1 MSKGDS
7 SDSGAPAPLD
17 MAAVKQALSSSSTA
31 VRITQLRTI
40 EDKLAQNSLDSASI
54 TRLLQLLFG
63 TYAFYADRQSRL
75 SVQKCLIALISSG
88 ADSKTIAPLIVAL
101 RKESQKPGIAPTNA
115 FVLVEWCSLFM
126 QHLDASQWDE
136 FATDIILADADA
148 LEKCHQ
154 PVSRK
159 SVTHSATIVTR
170 RGLRKLFSSNE
181 LSEKR
186 LSASVDVLT
195 AKGAQSISRNAVLL
209 GVIAGVSARKDHLR
223 PVLDSLKS
231 RYYDFFTREIIGSR
245 TSVPE
250 HLVLGLGDFFASF
263 ATLEEI
269 SKELIPALE
278 KGLLRAP
285 EVVLGGVVTP
295 LVRCLPENF
304 DLSKI
309 LEQNLLKPLL
319 SNAKSTNAAIRA
331 GSLDAFSALVN
342 KSGDTASLEKVI
354 NEVATP
360 LRSGKLASPDHRILH
375 AQMLQTAPLSK
386 ASAEQVANAVA
397 VIAAKEG
404 NESALAAETSALA
417 KAVSFLLIND
427 AEVSKS
433 VLESITKGLTEKK
446 IPSRKYWLL
455 RGGGILQTLNEAQSV
470 SSAMAGFVD
479 AVIPKLITTFTEV
492 TSNAASAA
500 QSGLIVGA
508 YILTAV
514 STHINRVLPG
524 SAADSSLAKASVTKQ
539 SLSLDPKSSFLLSP
553 RIYSKVSADEDLK
566 WFSRALNSI
575 FQGLGKEADSQV
587 ALAWSEAIIH
597 LVTAQSVPPTV
608 QQETSKTLSSLYI
621 GSPKLVSGFIIAGLW
636 DYLKHSGSPDKEPSS
651 GAHNLIQVV
660 KAICLTPGDIEKS
673 GEAISTED
681 LETQANNLLVLARPE
696 LIPRANWI
704 DLCLRMELD
713 PGNLV
718 KKYQDELVTE
728 IENQTSFSQKVCMTF
743 PRYGNLAN
751 QDRQVDAIKK
761 AAYNAAADLAF
772 VAPETIIPRLLETL
786 GRDLNAEQLHDIGPV
801 EAAIFRT
808 PEGTVFVDVL
818 AKKSQQVLDKNKKDY
833 DILKWEEE
841 LRSQLEKKKGQQK
854 KLTPEENAKVNA
866 QLKKE
871 SLIRQSITEIEARL
885 LRGIGI
891 IRSLATGPPTDAAQW
906 LGTAVSLLIGIMDAG
921 AIMITGDA
929 APLAYITC
937 AEKVTERLGSM
948 RPFVGIAALRLRGV
962 SLAENYQEEAV
973 EDLVTRVLYRFR
985 FASEQRPFD
994 SVSLIYALPLV
1005 LELLRKGGVGDSPD
1019 DADAQLVL
1027 AIEFLSYHTDV
1038 CSDEA
1043 VPRAEL
1049 LSVLITSMQ
1058 AYAQHY
1064 KLLRDCFADM
1074 CRCIAP
1080 NMDRDEMVILAKGAL
1095 VPETRVRSTVLQS
1108 ISAEIDMSELS
1119 YSNEIWIAAHDDEEE
1134 NQDLGR
1140 EIWEESGFEVTP
1152 EVPLQMLPFLE
1163 SKDGQLRRAAAR
1175 SLAEAASLHDESL
1188 PAVLDQ
1194 LKTTYVEL
1202 AKPRVQQLDEFGM
1215 PKKMDLS
1222 DPWEGR
1228 QGIATAFKE
1237 IAPVFKVDQLDP
1249 FFDFLIYAGPL
1260 GDKNDAVRSEM
1271 LDASI
1276 TAIEIHGKDILDE
1289 LMSKFEQTLEQPDK
1303 NSDAADRV
1311 NEAVIIMYGALAR
1324 HLSPGDPKIPIV
1336 IDRLVATLSTP
1347 SETVQYAIAE
1357 CLPPLIRACPDQS
1370 SKYFGQ
1376 IMEQL
1381 LTSKK
1386 YAVQRGSAYGLAG
1399 LVMGRGIAALREY
1412 RVLSTLTDAMEN
1424 KKEAN
1429 QREAALLAYELL
1441 STMLGRVFE
1450 PYVIQIVP
1458 QLLTGFGDANANVR
1472 EACLAAAKSCFA
1484 KLSSYGVKRIMPTLL
1499 DGLEEQQW
1507 RSKKGACD
1515 LLGAMAYLDP
1525 QQLANSLPD
1534 IIPPLTGVLNDS
1546 HKEVRAAANRS
1557 LKRFGEV
1564 INNPE
1569 IKSLVD
1575 IILKA
1580 LSDPT
1585 KYTDEALDSL
1595 IKVQFVH
1602 YLDAPSL
1609 ALVTR
1614 ILQRGLGDRSN
1625 TKRKAAQVIGSLA
1638 HLTEKK
1644 DVVMHLPVLV
1654 AGLKIAIVD
1663 PVPTTRATASRA
1675 LGSLVEK
1682 LGEDTLP
1689 DLIPGLMQTLK
1700 SDTGAGDRL
1709 GSAQALSEVLAGLG
1723 TTRLEE
1729 TLPTILQNVES
1740 SKPAVR
1746 EGFMSLFI
1754 FLPVCFGNSFSNYL
1768 GRIVPPIL
1776 AGLAD
1781 DVESIRETALR
1792 AGRLLVKN
1800 FAARAVD
1807 LLLPELERGLADD
1820 SYRIRL
1826 SSVELVGDLL
1836 FNLTGI
1842 KAGTEAEDIEE
1853 DENIKEAGASLKETL
1868 GEEKRNKILSALY
1881 VCRCDTAGAVRSAA
1895 IAVWKVLV
1903 HSPRTLKELVPTLTQ
1918 LLIRRLG
1925 SSNMEHKVI
1934 ASNALGELIRKAG
1947 DSVLSSL
1954 LPTLEEGL
1962 QTSID
1967 VDAKQ
1972 GICFALREL
1981 ISSASPEALEDHEKT
1996 LISVVRTALTDS
2008 DENVRE
2014 AAAEAFDSL
2023 QQIFGK
2029 RAVDQVLP
2037 FLLNLLRSESDADN
2051 ALQALLT
2058 LLTETTRSNIILPN
2072 LIPTLTTP
2080 PISAFDA
2087 KALASLSKV
2096 AGPAMNRRLPNIIN
2110 SLMDNE
2116 INCDDD
2122 GLREELATSFDTV
2135 IQSIDEYDGLNTV
2148 MNVLLQ
2154 LLKHEDHRR
2163 RAATA
2168 RHLGNFFAAASVDYS
2183 RYNQDIIRSL
2193 LNSFDDR
2200 DADVVKAAWVA
2211 LSAFTKKLRKE
2222 EMESLVVSTR
2232 QTLQRI
2238 GVAGANLRGFE
2249 LPKGINAILPIF
2261 LQGLMNGTADQRVQA
2276 ALGISD
2282 IVDRTSEAS
2291 LKPFVTQITGPLI
2304 RVVSERATEVK
2315 SAILLTLNN
2324 LLDKMP
2330 AALKPFLPQLQ
2341 RTFAKSLAD
2350 PSSETLRTRAAKALG
2365 TLIKYTPRIDPLIA
2379 ELVTGSK
2386 TADPG
2391 VKTAMLKALY
2401 EVISKAG
2408 ANMGEA
2414 SRASVLSLI
2423 DMDTDERDETMTI
2436 TNAKLL
2442 GALIKNVPEEA
2453 AHGLLKNR
2461 VATSHFT
2468 HSSVL
2473 ALNSVLAESPDA
2485 LLQSTLA
2492 DDLPDLLCQGVAN
2505 KNVFVADNCI
2515 LATGKY
2521 LLSDSPKTFETT
2533 KGIFEALASVIQPGN
2548 ATDSRRLALV
2558 VVRTVSRNDME
2569 MVRPHIALLAQ
2580 PIFASVR
2587 DPVIPVKLAAEA
2599 AFVELFNVAD
2609 EESRI
2614 FDKFMAGPGADLP
2627 ANTKRSMGDYFKR
2640 VAMRLGSQA
2649 RERREAEGGQGGLG
2663 LSNDEAEDEKEI
2675 WSVGKVDK
2683 ELQAEKFWPRNP
2695 SHQSSSSN
2703 IHRGPAITTQRQSRC
2718 YWWLT
2723 DDFFLKYRVNLRTQ
2737 KRLASAVIGCGKRK
2751 IWLDPNEQSEISNA
2765 NSRQTI
2771 RKLISDGL
2779 IIRKPVTQHS
2789 RSRARE
2795 LNLARREGRHRGYG
2809 KRKGTADARMPS
2821 QVLWMRRLRVLRR
2834 LLVKYRASGKIDK
2847 HLYHE
2852 LYHSSKGNAFKHKR
2866 ALVEHIHRA
2875 KAEKARETALQ
2886 EEMDAKR
2893 AKNKAARERKQERA
2907 AAKRNALLA
2916 EE

>member
-1 MSKGDS
+1 MSKLDN
-7 SDSGAPAPLD
+7 SDTGTSAD
-17 MAAVKQALSSSSTA
+17 FDIAAAKKALASSSTV
-31 VRITQLRTI
+31 VRIAQLRAI
-40 EDKLAQNSLDSASI
+40 EEKIAQKSLDSSSVP
-54 TRLLQLLFG
+54 RLSQLLFG
-63 TYAFYADRQSRL
+63 TYAFYADRESRL
-75 SVQKCLIALISSG
+75 AVQRCLIALISAG
-88 ADSKTIAPLIVAL
+88 IDSKAIAPLIAAL
-101 RKESQKPGIAPTNA
+101 RKESQKHGIAPTSA

-126 QHLDASQWDE
+126 QHLAGTSLWDE
-136 FATDIILADADA
+136 FATDILLTDADA
-148 LEKCHQ
+148 LERCHQ

-159 SVTHSATIVTR
+159 SVAHSAIIVTR
-170 RGLRKLFSSNE
+170 RGLRKLLSSSDS
-181 LSEKR
+181 SEKR
-186 LSASVDVLT
+186 LTNAVNVLT
-195 AKGAQSISRNAVLL
+195 AKGAQSNPRNAILL
-209 GVIAGVSARKDHLR
+209 GIISGVSARKDHLR
-223 PVLDSLKS
+223 PILDSLRPK
-231 RYYDFFTREIIGSR
+231 YYDFFARELISSR
-245 TSVPE
+245 TAIPE
-250 HLVLGLGDFFASF
+250 HLALGLGDFFASF
-263 ATLEEI
+263 ATLDEI
-269 SKELIPALE
+269 SKELVPALE

-285 EVVLGGVVTP
+285 EVILGGVLTA
-295 LVRCLPENF
+295 LVRSLPNNF
-304 DLSKI
+304 DLSKV
-309 LEQNLLKPLL
+309 LEQKLLKPLL
-319 SNAKSTNAAIRA
+319 SNVKSTNAVIRLGA
-331 GSLDAFSALVN
+331 LDAFRTLVSRCN
-342 KSGDTASLEKVI
+342 DKDSMEKVI
-354 NEVATP
+354 DEIATP
-360 LRSGKLASPDHRILH
+360 LKSGKLASAEHRILH
-375 AQMLQTAPLSK
+375 AQMLEAAPLSK
-386 ASAEQVANAVA
+386 PSAEKVANALC
-397 VIAAKEG
+397 VIAGKEG
-404 NESALAAETSALA
+404 NESALVAETSALA
-417 KAVSFLLIND
+417 KAIAFILDND
-427 AEVSKS
+427 GEIPKA
-433 VLESITKGLTEKK
+433 VLDPITKGLSDKK
-446 IPSRKYWLL
+446 APSRKTWLL
-455 RGGGILQTLNEAQSV
+455 RVGHVLQALIEAKSV
-470 SSAMAGFVD
+470 SPAMSVFVE
-479 AVIPKLITTFTEV
+479 AVVPKIVTTFNEV
-492 TSNAASAA
+492 IANAATAA
-500 QSGLIVGA
+500 QNGLIVGA

-514 STHINRVLPG
+514 TPHVQRLLPG
-524 SAADSSLAKASVTKQ
+524 STADSVLSKAAVAKH
-539 SLSLDPKSSFLLSP
+539 SLSLDPKPSFLLNH
-553 RIYSKVSADEDLK
+553 RIYSKVTAEEDIR
-566 WFSRALNSI
+566 WFARALISV
-575 FQGLGKEADSQV
+575 FQGLEQDVDNQV
-587 ALAWSEAIIH
+587 ALAWSESIIH
-597 LVTAQSVPPTV
+597 LITAHGLSPTT
-608 QQETSKTLSSLYI
+608 QQETSKALADLYAR
-621 GSPKLVSGFIIAGLW
+621 SPKRVSSFVINGLW
-636 DYLKHSGSPDKEPSS
+636 DHLEHSSS
-651 GAHNLIQVV
+651 RDRDQTSNAHNLIQVV
-660 KAICLTPGDIEKS
+660 RSICLTPKDVENS
-673 GEAISTED
+673 GQSIPKEQLED
-681 LETQANNLLVLARPE
+681 QANSLLVLARPE

-704 DLCLRMELD
+704 ELCLRMDLD
-713 PGNLV
+713 PGDLV
-718 KKYQDELVTE
+718 RKYQNDLLEEV
-728 IENQTSFSQKVCMTF
+728 ENKTSFNQKSSI
-743 PRYGNLAN
+743 
-751 QDRQVDAIKK
+751 IKK

-772 VAPETIIPRLLETL
+772 VASETIIPRILEVIS
-786 GRDLNAEQLHDIGPV
+786 RDLAVEQLQDVGPV

-808 PEGTVFVDVL
+808 PEGTCFVDVL
-818 AKKSQQVLDKNKKDY
+818 AKKSQQVVDKNKKDY

-841 LRSQLEKKKGQQK
+841 LRSQLEKKKGQQR
-854 KLTPEENAKVNA
+854 KLTADETAKVNA

-871 SLIRQSITEIEARL
+871 SQIRQSIREVEARL

-891 IRSLATGPPTDAAQW
+891 IRSLASGPPTDATQW
-906 LGTAVSLLIGIMDAG
+906 LGPAVSLLIGVMDAG
-921 AIMITGDA
+921 ANLITGDA
-929 APLAYITC
+929 APKAYITC
-937 AEKVTERLGSM
+937 SEKVAERLGSM
-948 RPFVGIAALRLRGV
+948 RPFVGVAALRLLGV
-962 SLAENYQEEAV
+962 SLEENYQQEPL
-973 EDLVTRVLYRFR
+973 EDLVTRVLYRLR
-985 FASEQRPFD
+985 FAGEQRPFD

-1005 LELLRKGGVGDSPD
+1005 LDVLRKGGFGSTAD
-1019 DADAQLVL
+1019 DGDAQLVL
-1027 AIEFLSYHTDV
+1027 AIEFLSFHTDV

-1043 VPRAEL
+1043 VPRAGL
-1049 LSVLITSMQ
+1049 LSVLISSMQ
-1058 AYAQHY
+1058 SYTQHY
-1064 KLLRDCFADM
+1064 KLIKDCFADM

-1080 NMDRDEMVILAKGAL
+1080 NMNREEMIVLAKGAL
-1095 VPETRVRSTVLQS
+1095 VPQTRVRSSVLQS
-1108 ISAEIDMSELS
+1108 ISADVDMSELG
-1119 YSNEIWIAAHDDEEE
+1119 YSDEIWLASHDDEEE

-1140 EIWEESGFEVTP
+1140 EIWEESGFEVTFD
-1152 EVPLQMLPFLE
+1152 VPLKMLPFIE
-1163 SKDGQLRRAAAR
+1163 SKDAQLRRAAAR
-1175 SLAEAASLHDESL
+1175 SLSEAASLHVDSL
-1188 PAVLDQ
+1188 DAVLEQ
-1194 LKTTYVEL
+1194 LKSTYVEL

-1222 DPWEGR
+1222 DPWEAR
-1228 QGIATAFKE
+1228 HGIATSFKE
-1237 IAPVFKVDQLDP
+1237 LAPIIKTGQLDA
-1249 FFDFLIYAGPL
+1249 FFDFLIDAGPL
-1260 GDKNDAVRSEM
+1260 GDKNGAVRSEM

-1276 TAIEIHGKDILDE
+1276 RAIEIHGKGILDQ
-1289 LMSKFEQTLEQPDK
+1289 LMEKFEQTLEQPDK

-1324 HLSPGDPKIPIV
+1324 HLSPGDPKIPVV

-1376 IMEQL
+1376 VMEQL
-1381 LTSKK
+1381 LSSKK
-1386 YAVQRGSAYGLAG
+1386 YAVQRGCAYGLAG
-1399 LVMGRGIAALREY
+1399 LVMGKGISALREY
-1412 RVLSTLTDAMEN
+1412 RILSTLTDAMEN
-1424 KKEAN
+1424 KKESN

-1441 STMLGRVFE
+1441 SAMLGRLFE
-1450 PYVIQIVP
+1450 PYVIQVVP
-1458 QLLTGFGDANANVR
+1458 QLLTGFGDSNANVR
-1472 EACLAAAKSCFA
+1472 DACLAAAKSCFG
-1484 KLSSYGVKRIMPTLL
+1484 KLSSYGVKQIMPTLL
-1499 DGLEEQQW
+1499 EGLEEQQW

-1569 IKSLVD
+1569 IKTLVD

-1654 AGLKIAIVD
+1654 AGLKVAVVD

-1740 SKPAVR
+1740 AKPAVR

-1754 FLPVCFGNSFSNYL
+1754 FLPVCFGNSFANYL
-1768 GRIVPPIL
+1768 GRIIPPIL

-1800 FAARAVD
+1800 FAVRAVD

-1842 KAGTEAEDIEE
+1842 KAGTEPGDED
-1853 DENIKEAGASLKETL
+1853 DENIKEAGASLKEAL

-1895 IAVWKVLV
+1895 ITVWKVLV

-1918 LLIRRLG
+1918 LLIKRLG

-1947 DSVLSSL
+1947 DGVLASL

-1962 QTSID
+1962 QTSTD

-1972 GICFALREL
+1972 GICLALKEL

-2008 DENVRE
+2008 DEDVRE
-2014 AAAEAFDSL
+2014 AAADAFDSL

-2037 FLLNLLRSESDADN
+2037 FLLNLLRSEDEADN
-2051 ALQALLT
+2051 ALSALLT

-2096 AGPAMNRRLPNIIN
+2096 AGPAMNRRLPSIIN

-2116 INCDDD
+2116 INCKED
-2122 GLREELATSFDTV
+2122 GLREELETSFDTV

-2168 RHLGNFFAAASVDYS
+2168 RHLGNFFSAASVDYS

-2193 LNSFDDR
+2193 LNSFDDG
-2200 DADVVKAAWVA
+2200 DLDVVKAAWVA
-2211 LSAFTKKLRKE
+2211 LTGFTKRLRKE
-2222 EMESLVVSTR
+2222 EMESLVISTR
-2232 QTLQRI
+2232 QSLQRV

-2261 LQGLMNGTADQRVQA
+2261 LQGLMNGTAEQRVQA

-2282 IVDRTSEAS
+2282 IVDRTSEAA

-2324 LLDKMP
+2324 LLEKMP
-2330 AALKPFLPQLQ
+2330 TALKPFLPQLQ

-2350 PSSETLRTRAAKALG
+2350 TSSEVLRTRAAKALG

-2408 ANMGEA
+2408 ANMGEV
-2414 SRASVLSLI
+2414 SRTAVLSLI
-2423 DMDTDERDETMTI
+2423 DMDTDERDDAMTI

-2453 AHGLLKNR
+2453 ALGLLKNR
-2461 VATSHFT
+2461 VVTTQFS

-2473 ALNSVLAESPDA
+2473 ALNAVLVESPDA
-2485 LLQSTLA
+2485 LLQGPLV
-2492 DDLPDLLCQGVAN
+2492 DDLPELLCQGITN
-2505 KNVFVADNCI
+2505 KNVFIADSCI

-2533 KGIFEALASVIQPGN
+2533 KGIFEALASIIEPGN
-2548 ATDSRRLALV
+2548 ANDSRRLVLV
-2558 VVRTVSRNDME
+2558 ILRTLSRNDME
-2569 MVRPHIALLAQ
+2569 MVRPHVALLAQ

-2599 AFVELFNVAD
+2599 AFVELFSVAD

-2614 FDKFMAGPGADLP
+2614 FDKFMAGPGGDLP

-2663 LSNDEAEDEKEI
+2663 LSNDEVEDEKEI
-2675 WSVGKVDK
+2675 WSVGKVDVGSDTF
-2683 ELQAEKFWPRNP
+2683 A
-2695 SHQSSSSN
+2695 
-2703 IHRGPAITTQRQSRC
+2703 
-2718 YWWLT
+2718 
-2723 DDFFLKYRVNLRTQ
+2723 VNLRTQ
-2737 KRLASAVIGCGKRK
+2737 KRLASSVIGCGKRK
-2751 IWLDPNEQSEISNA
+2751 IWLDPNEQNEISNA

-2771 RKLISDGL
+2771 RKLVADGL

-2795 LNLARREGRHRGYG
+2795 LNLSRREGRHRGYG

-2852 LYHSSKGNAFKHKR
+2852 LYHSSKGNTFKHKR

-2875 KAEKARETALQ
+2875 KAEKAREKALQ

-2893 AKNKAARERKQERA
+2893 AKNKAARERKQERV

>member
-1 MSKGDS
+1 MSKGDL

-31 VRITQLRTI
+31 VRITQLRTV
-40 EDKLAQNSLDSASI
+40 EDKLAQKSLDSASI

-75 SVQKCLIALISSG
+75 SVQKCLITLISSG
-88 ADSKTIAPLIVAL
+88 ADSKTIAPLITAL

-126 QHLDASQWDE
+126 QHLDASQWDQ

-159 SVTHSATIVTR
+159 SVTHSAIIVTR

-223 PVLDSLKS
+223 PILESLKS

-285 EVVLGGVVTP
+285 EVILGGVVTP

-360 LRSGKLASPDHRILH
+360 LKSGKLASPDHRVLH

-417 KAVSFLLIND
+417 KAVSFLLTND
-427 AEVSKS
+427 AEVPKS
-433 VLESITKGLTEKK
+433 VLESVTKGLTEKK

-455 RGGGILQTLNEAQSV
+455 RVGGILQTLNEAQSV
-470 SSAMAGFVD
+470 SSAMAAFVD
-479 AVIPKLITTFTEV
+479 AVIPKLITNFTEV

-500 QSGLIVGA
+500 QNGLIVGA

-553 RIYSKVSADEDLK
+553 RIYSKVTADEDLN

-575 FQGLGKEADSQV
+575 FQGLDTEADDQV

-597 LVTAQSVPPTV
+597 LVTAQSVPATV
-608 QQETSKTLSSLYI
+608 QQETSKTLSSLYVR
-621 GSPKLVSGFIIAGLW
+621 SPKLVSGFIIAGLW
-636 DYLKHSGSPDKEPSS
+636 DHLRHSGSPDKEPSS

-660 KAICLTPGDIEKS
+660 KAICLTPSDIEKS
-673 GEAISTED
+673 GETIRTED
-681 LETQANNLLVLARPE
+681 LEAQANNLLVLARPE

-718 KKYQDELVTE
+718 KKYQDELVAE
-728 IENQTSFSQKVCMTF
+728 IENQTSFSQKVFMTF
-743 PRYGNLAN
+743 PGHKNLAN
-751 QDRQVDAIKK
+751 QYRQVDAIKK

-786 GRDLNAEQLHDIGPV
+786 SRDLNAEQLHDIGPV

-854 KLTPEENAKVNA
+854 KLTPEENGKVNA

-921 AIMITGDA
+921 ATMITGDA

-948 RPFVGIAALRLRGV
+948 RPFVGVAALRLRGV

-973 EDLVTRVLYRFR
+973 EDLVTRVLYRLR
-985 FASEQRPFD
+985 FAGEQRPFD

-1005 LELLRKGGVGDSPD
+1005 LELLRKGGVGESPD

-1080 NMDRDEMVILAKGAL
+1080 NMDCNEMVILAKGAL

-1108 ISAEIDMSELS
+1108 ISAEIDMSELG

-1152 EVPLQMLPFLE
+1152 EVPLKMLPFLE

-1194 LKTTYVEL
+1194 LKATYVEL

-1249 FFDFLIYAGPL
+1249 LFDFLVDAGPL
-1260 GDKNDAVRSEM
+1260 GDKNDAVRGEM

-1276 TAIEIHGKDILDE
+1276 TAIEIHGKGILDE

-1962 QTSID
+1962 QTSTD

-2080 PISAFDA
+2080 PISGFDA

-2122 GLREELATSFDTV
+2122 GLREDLATSFDTV

-2163 RAATA
+2163 RASTA

-2200 DADVVKAAWVA
+2200 DADVAKAAWVA

-2238 GVAGANLRGFE
+2238 SVAGANLRGFE

-2485 LLQSTLA
+2485 LLQSPLA
-2492 DDLPDLLCQGVAN
+2492 DDLPDLLCQGVTN

-2627 ANTKRSMGDYFKR
+2627 ANTKRSIRDYFKR

-2675 WSVGKVDK
+2675 WSVGKVDV
-2683 ELQAEKFWPRNP
+2683 
-2695 SHQSSSSN
+2695 
-2703 IHRGPAITTQRQSRC
+2703 G
-2718 YWWLT
+2718 
-2723 DDFFLKYRVNLRTQ
+2723 
-2737 KRLASAVIGCGKRK
+2737 
-2751 IWLDPNEQSEISNA
+2751 SE
-2765 NSRQTI
+2765 
-2771 RKLISDGL
+2771 
-2779 IIRKPVTQHS
+2779 
-2789 RSRARE
+2789 
-2795 LNLARREGRHRGYG
+2795 
-2809 KRKGTADARMPS
+2809 
-2821 QVLWMRRLRVLRR
+2821 
-2834 LLVKYRASGKIDK
+2834 
-2847 HLYHE
+2847 
-2852 LYHSSKGNAFKHKR
+2852 AFS
-2866 ALVEHIHRA
+2866 
-2875 KAEKARETALQ
+2875 
-2886 EEMDAKR
+2886 
-2893 AKNKAARERKQERA
+2893 
-2907 AAKRNALLA
+2907 
-2916 EE
+2916 

>member
-7 SDSGAPAPLD
+7 SDSGASAELD
-17 MAAVKQALSSSSTA
+17 ITAVKQALASSSTA
-31 VRITQLRTI
+31 TRITHLRSI
-40 EDKLAQNSLDSASI
+40 EEKLTQKSLDSASI
-54 TRLLQLLFG
+54 ARILQLLFG
-63 TYAFYADRQSRL
+63 TYAFYSDRQSRL
-75 SVQKCLIALISSG
+75 SVQKCLVALISAG
-88 ADSKTIAPLIVAL
+88 VESKTIAPLVAAL
-101 RKESQKPGIAPTNA
+101 RKESQKQGIAPTNA
-115 FVLVEWCSLFM
+115 FVIVEWCSLFM
-126 QHLDASQWDE
+126 QHLDAESWDQ
-136 FATDIILADADA
+136 FASDIVLTDADA

-154 PVSRK
+154 QVSRK
-159 SVTHSATIVTR
+159 SVAHSAIIVTR
-170 RGLRKLFSSNE
+170 RGLRKLLSSPE
-181 LSEKR
+181 SSEKR
-186 LSASVDVLT
+186 LSTIVDVLAT
-195 AKGAQSISRNAVLL
+195 KGTQSTPRNAVLL
-209 GVIAGVSARKDHLR
+209 GVVAGVSARKDHLR
-223 PVLDSLKS
+223 PVLDSLKPK
-231 RYYDFFTREIIGSR
+231 YYEFFTKEITGSR

-269 SKELIPALE
+269 SKELIPTLE

-285 EVVLGGVVTP
+285 EVILGGVVTP
-295 LVRCLPENF
+295 LARSLPDSF
-304 DLSKI
+304 DLSQV

-319 SNAKSTNAAIRA
+319 SNAKSTNPIIRA
-331 GSLDAFSALVN
+331 CALDAFRALVSKCN
-342 KSGDTASLEKVI
+342 NAASLEKVV
-354 NEVATP
+354 NEIATP
-360 LRSGKLASPDHRILH
+360 LKSGKLASPDHRILH
-375 AQMLQTAPLSK
+375 AQMLEVAPLSMS
-386 ASAEQVANAVA
+386 SAEQVASAA
-397 VIAAKEG
+397 SLIAAKEG
-404 NESALAAETSALA
+404 NEGALAAETLALA
-417 KAVSFLLIND
+417 KALTFLLTHD
-427 AEVSKS
+427 GEVPKAVLDS
-433 VLESITKGLTEKK
+433 VNKGLAEKK

-455 RGGGILQTLNEAQSV
+455 RVGVILQSLANAESV
-470 SSAMAGFVD
+470 SAGMAAFVEAVVPKISA
-479 AVIPKLITTFTEV
+479 TFTEV
-492 TSNAASAA
+492 TTNAATAA

-514 STHINRVLPG
+514 SPHIQRLLPG
-524 SAADSSLAKASVTKQ
+524 SAADSSLTKASVTKQ
-539 SLSLDPKSSFLLSP
+539 SLSLDPKSSFLLSH
-553 RIYSKVSADEDLK
+553 RIYSKITIDEDLR
-566 WFSRALNSI
+566 WFSRALTSVFHNME
-575 FQGLGKEADSQV
+575 QHTDNQV
-587 ALAWSEAIIH
+587 ALAWSEAIIY
-597 LVTAQSVPPTV
+597 LISNQIVPVGV
-608 QQETSKTLSSLYI
+608 QQETSKTLSELYLHN
-621 GSPKLVSGFIIAGLW
+621 PKLVSSFIIDGLW
-636 DYLKHSGSPDKEPSS
+636 DHLKHSESHNKGLSS
-651 GAHNLIQVV
+651 DAHNLIQVV
-660 KAICLTPGDIEKS
+660 KSICLTPNDVEKS
-673 GEAISTED
+673 GKTITKED
-681 LETQANNLLVLARPE
+681 LETQANSLLVLARQE

-713 PGNLV
+713 PGELV
-718 KKYQDELVTE
+718 RKYQDQLVAE
-728 IENQTSFSQKVCMTF
+728 IEDKTAFDQKVDT
-743 PRYGNLAN
+743 
-751 QDRQVDAIKK
+751 IKK

-786 GRDLNAEQLHDIGPV
+786 CRDLDASQLQDIGPV

-808 PEGTVFVDVL
+808 PEGTAFVDVL
-818 AKKSQQVLDKNKKDY
+818 AKKSQQGLDKNKKDY

-841 LRSQLEKKKGQQK
+841 LKSQLEKKKGQQK

-871 SLIRQSITEIEARL
+871 SQIRQSITEIEARL

-891 IRSLATGPPTDAAQW
+891 IQSLATGPPTDATQW

-921 AIMITGDA
+921 ATLVTGDV

-937 AEKVTERLGSM
+937 AEKVTERLGPM
-948 RPFVGIAALRLRGV
+948 RPFVGVAALRLRGV

-973 EDLVTRVLYRFR
+973 EDLITRVLYRLR
-985 FASEQRPFD
+985 FAGEQRPFD

-1005 LELLRKGGVGDSPD
+1005 LDLLRKGGVGSSAD

-1049 LSVLITSMQ
+1049 LSVLISSMQ

-1064 KLLRDCFADM
+1064 KLLKDCFADM

-1080 NMDRDEMVILAKGAL
+1080 NMGREEMLVLAKGAL

-1108 ISAEIDMSELS
+1108 ISADIDMSELG
-1119 YSNEIWIAAHDDEEE
+1119 YSDEIWIAAHDDEEE
-1134 NQDLGR
+1134 NQNLGQ
-1140 EIWEESGFEVTP
+1140 EIWEESGFEVTG
-1152 EVPLQMLPFLE
+1152 EVPLKMLPFLE
-1163 SKDGQLRRAAAR
+1163 SKDGQLRRSAAR
-1175 SLAEAASLHDESL
+1175 SLAEAAGLHNDSVD
-1188 PAVLDQ
+1188 AVLDQ
-1194 LKTTYVEL
+1194 LKSTYTEL
-1202 AKPRVQQLDEFGM
+1202 AKPRVQLLDEFGM

-1237 IAPVFKVDQLDP
+1237 LSSVLKIEQLVP
-1249 FFDFLIYAGPL
+1249 LFDFLIVAGPL
-1260 GDKNDAVRSEM
+1260 GDKNGAVRSEM

-1276 TAIEIHGKDILDE
+1276 KAIEIHGNAILDQ

-1303 NSDAADRV
+1303 NSDASDRV

-1324 HLSPGDPKIPIV
+1324 HLSPGDPKIPTV

-1370 SKYFGQ
+1370 SKYFSQ

-1381 LTSKK
+1381 LSSKK

-1399 LVMGRGIAALREY
+1399 LVMGQGIVALREY
-1412 RVLSTLTDAMEN
+1412 RILSTLTDAMEN

-1450 PYVIQIVP
+1450 PYVIQVVP

-1472 EACLAAAKSCFA
+1472 DACLAAAKACFA
-1484 KLSSYGVKRIMPTLL
+1484 RLSSYGVKKIMPTLL
-1499 DGLEEQQW
+1499 NGLEEQQW

-1546 HKEVRAAANRS
+1546 HKEVRSAANRS

-1602 YLDAPSL
+1602 FLDAPSL

-1644 DVVMHLPVLV
+1644 DIIMHLPVLV
-1654 AGLKIAIVD
+1654 AGLKTAVVD

-1740 SKPAVR
+1740 SKAAVR

-1768 GRIVPPIL
+1768 GRIIPPIL

-1781 DVESIRETALR
+1781 DIESIRETALR

-1842 KAGTEAEDIEE
+1842 KAGTEAEDIE
-1853 DENIKEAGASLKETL
+1853 DDDNIKEAGASLKETL

-1947 DSVLSSL
+1947 DGVLSSL

-1962 QTSID
+1962 QTSTD

-1972 GICFALREL
+1972 GICLALREL

-2008 DENVRE
+2008 DDDVRE

-2037 FLLNLLRSESDADN
+2037 FLLNLLRSEDEADN

-2058 LLTETTRSNIILPN
+2058 LLTEATRSNIILPN

-2116 INCDDD
+2116 INCKEDS
-2122 GLREELATSFDTV
+2122 LREELATSFDTV

-2163 RAATA
+2163 RSATA
-2168 RHLGNFFAAASVDYS
+2168 HHLSNFFAASSVDYS

-2200 DADVVKAAWVA
+2200 DEDVVKAAWAA

-2222 EMESLVVSTR
+2222 EMESLVISTR
-2232 QTLQRI
+2232 QTLQRV

-2249 LPKGINAILPIF
+2249 LPKGINAVLPIF

-2330 AALKPFLPQLQ
+2330 TALKPFLPQLQ

-2442 GALIKNVPEEA
+2442 GALIKNVSDEA
-2453 AHGLLKNR
+2453 AQGLLKNR
-2461 VATSHFT
+2461 VATLHFT

-2485 LLQSTLA
+2485 LLQGSLA
-2492 DDLPDLLCQGVAN
+2492 DDLPDLLCQGITN
-2505 KNVFVADNCI
+2505 KSVFVADNCI
-2515 LATGKY
+2515 IATGKY

-2558 VVRTVSRNDME
+2558 VVRTVCRKDME
-2569 MVRPHIALLAQ
+2569 MVRPHVALLGQ

-2609 EESRI
+2609 EENRV
-2614 FDKFMAGPGADLP
+2614 FDKFMAGPGMDLP

-2675 WSVGKVDK
+2675 WSVGKVDVAHVNPQTPK
-2683 ELQAEKFWPRNP
+2683 EGGATQRNSSLANP
-2695 SHQSSSSN
+2695 SQSSSN
-2703 IHRGPAITTQRQSRC
+2703 IHRGPAITTNDNQDRGLVANRC
-2718 YWWLT
+2718 S
-2723 DDFFLKYRVNLRTQ
+2723 KHRVNLRTQ
-2737 KRLASAVIGCGKRK
+2737 KRLASAVIGCGQRK

-2779 IIRKPVTQHS
+2779 IIRKPTTQHS

-2907 AAKRNALLA
+2907 VAKRNALLA

>member
-1 MSKGDS
+1 MSKGES

-40 EDKLAQNSLDSASI
+40 EDKLAQKSLDSASI

-75 SVQKCLIALISSG
+75 SVQKCLIALVSSG
-88 ADSKTIAPLIVAL
+88 ADSKTIAPLIIAL

-136 FATDIILADADA
+136 FAADIILADADA

-159 SVTHSATIVTR
+159 SVTHSAIIVTR

-285 EVVLGGVVTP
+285 EVILGGVVTP

-360 LRSGKLASPDHRILH
+360 LKSGKLSSPDHRILH

-417 KAVSFLLIND
+417 KAISFLLTND

-433 VLESITKGLTEKK
+433 VLESVTKGLTEKK

-455 RGGGILQTLNEAQSV
+455 RVGGILQTLNEAQSV
-470 SSAMAGFVD
+470 SSAMAGFMD

-524 SAADSSLAKASVTKQ
+524 SSADLSLAKASVTKQ

-566 WFSRALNSI
+566 WFSRSLDSI
-575 FQGLGKEADSQV
+575 FQGLDKEADGQV

-597 LVTAQSVPPTV
+597 LVTAQSVPATV

-621 GSPKLVSGFIIAGLW
+621 RSPKLVSGFIIAGLW

-660 KAICLTPGDIEKS
+660 KAICLTPSDIEKS
-673 GEAISTED
+673 GETISTED

-728 IENQTSFSQKVCMTF
+728 IENQTSFSQKVCMAF
-743 PRYGNLAN
+743 QRYGNPAN
-751 QDRQVDAIKK
+751 QYRQVDAIKK

-786 GRDLNAEQLHDIGPV
+786 SRDLNAEQLHDIGPV

-921 AIMITGDA
+921 ATMITGDA

-973 EDLVTRVLYRFR
+973 EDLVTRVLYRLR

-1095 VPETRVRSTVLQS
+1095 MPETRVRSTVLQS
-1108 ISAEIDMSELS
+1108 ISAEIDMSELG

-1194 LKTTYVEL
+1194 LKATYVEL

-1249 FFDFLIYAGPL
+1249 FFDFLIDAGPL

-1276 TAIEIHGKDILDE
+1276 TTIEIHGKGILDE

-1303 NSDAADRV
+1303 NSDTADRV

-1381 LTSKK
+1381 LTSKN

-1399 LVMGRGIAALREY
+1399 LVMGRGIATLREY

-1962 QTSID
+1962 QTSTD

-2154 LLKHEDHRR
+2154 LLKHDDHRR

-2168 RHLGNFFAAASVDYS
+2168 RHLGHFFAAASVDYS

-2408 ANMGEA
+2408 ANMGES

-2492 DDLPDLLCQGVAN
+2492 DDLPDLLCQGVTN

-2569 MVRPHIALLAQ
+2569 MARPHIALLAQ

-2675 WSVGKVDK
+2675 WSVGKVDV
-2683 ELQAEKFWPRNP
+2683 
-2695 SHQSSSSN
+2695 
-2703 IHRGPAITTQRQSRC
+2703 G
-2718 YWWLT
+2718 
-2723 DDFFLKYRVNLRTQ
+2723 
-2737 KRLASAVIGCGKRK
+2737 
-2751 IWLDPNEQSEISNA
+2751 
-2765 NSRQTI
+2765 
-2771 RKLISDGL
+2771 SD
-2779 IIRKPVTQHS
+2779 
-2789 RSRARE
+2789 
-2795 LNLARREGRHRGYG
+2795 
-2809 KRKGTADARMPS
+2809 
-2821 QVLWMRRLRVLRR
+2821 
-2834 LLVKYRASGKIDK
+2834 
-2847 HLYHE
+2847 
-2852 LYHSSKGNAFKHKR
+2852 AFS
-2866 ALVEHIHRA
+2866 
-2875 KAEKARETALQ
+2875 
-2886 EEMDAKR
+2886 
-2893 AKNKAARERKQERA
+2893 
-2907 AAKRNALLA
+2907 
-2916 EE
+2916 

>member
-1 MSKGDS
+1 MSKGDL

-31 VRITQLRTI
+31 VRITQLRTV
-40 EDKLAQNSLDSASI
+40 EDKLAQKSLDSASI

-75 SVQKCLIALISSG
+75 SVQKCLITLISSG
-88 ADSKTIAPLIVAL
+88 ADSKTIAPLITAL

-126 QHLDASQWDE
+126 QHLDASQWDQ

-159 SVTHSATIVTR
+159 SVTHSAIIVTR

-223 PVLDSLKS
+223 PILESLKS

-285 EVVLGGVVTP
+285 EVILGGVVTP

-360 LRSGKLASPDHRILH
+360 LKSGKLASPDHRVLH

-417 KAVSFLLIND
+417 KAVSFLLTND
-427 AEVSKS
+427 AEVPKS
-433 VLESITKGLTEKK
+433 VLESVTKGLTEKK

-455 RGGGILQTLNEAQSV
+455 RVGGILQTLNEAQSV
-470 SSAMAGFVD
+470 SSAMAAFVD
-479 AVIPKLITTFTEV
+479 AVIPKLITNFTEV

-500 QSGLIVGA
+500 QNGLIVGA

-553 RIYSKVSADEDLK
+553 RIYSKVTADEDLN

-575 FQGLGKEADSQV
+575 FQGLDTEADDQV

-597 LVTAQSVPPTV
+597 LVTAQSVPATV
-608 QQETSKTLSSLYI
+608 QQETSKTLSSLYVR
-621 GSPKLVSGFIIAGLW
+621 SPKLVSGFIIAGLW
-636 DYLKHSGSPDKEPSS
+636 DHLRHSGSPDKEPSS

-660 KAICLTPGDIEKS
+660 KAICLTPSDIEKS
-673 GEAISTED
+673 GETIRTED
-681 LETQANNLLVLARPE
+681 LEAQANNLLVLARPE

-718 KKYQDELVTE
+718 KKYQDELVAE
-728 IENQTSFSQKVCMTF
+728 IENQTSFSQKVFMTF
-743 PRYGNLAN
+743 PGHKNLAN
-751 QDRQVDAIKK
+751 QYRQVDAIKK

-786 GRDLNAEQLHDIGPV
+786 SRDLNAEQLHDIGPV

-854 KLTPEENAKVNA
+854 KLTPEENGKVNA

-921 AIMITGDA
+921 ATMITGDA

-948 RPFVGIAALRLRGV
+948 RPFVGVAALRLRGV

-973 EDLVTRVLYRFR
+973 EDLVTRVLYRLR
-985 FASEQRPFD
+985 FAGEQRPFD

-1005 LELLRKGGVGDSPD
+1005 LELLRKGGVGESPD

-1080 NMDRDEMVILAKGAL
+1080 NMDCNEMVILAKGAL

-1108 ISAEIDMSELS
+1108 ISAEIDMSELG

-1152 EVPLQMLPFLE
+1152 EVPLKMLPFLE

-1194 LKTTYVEL
+1194 LKATYVEL

-1249 FFDFLIYAGPL
+1249 LFDFLVDAGPL
-1260 GDKNDAVRSEM
+1260 GDKNDAVRGEM

-1276 TAIEIHGKDILDE
+1276 TAIEIHGKGILDE

-1962 QTSID
+1962 QTSTD

-2080 PISAFDA
+2080 PISGFDA

-2122 GLREELATSFDTV
+2122 GLREDLATSFDTV

-2163 RAATA
+2163 RASTA

-2200 DADVVKAAWVA
+2200 DADVAKAAWVA

-2238 GVAGANLRGFE
+2238 SVAGANLRGFE

-2485 LLQSTLA
+2485 LLQSPLA
-2492 DDLPDLLCQGVAN
+2492 DDLPDLLCQGVTN

-2627 ANTKRSMGDYFKR
+2627 ANTKRSIRDYFKR

-2675 WSVGKVDK
+2675 WSVGKVDRK
-2683 ELQAEKFWPRNP
+2683 PTERVASREILASQPLSPVFIIQHP
-2695 SHQSSSSN
+2695 SRTGH
-2703 IHRGPAITTQRQSRC
+2703 HHPTTI
-2718 YWWLT
+2718 
-2723 DDFFLKYRVNLRTQ
+2723 KMVNLRTQ

-2875 KAEKARETALQ
+2875 KAEKARENALQ

-2907 AAKRNALLA
+2907 VAKRNALLA

>member
-1 MSKGDS
+1 MSKGDL

-31 VRITQLRTI
+31 VRITQLRTV
-40 EDKLAQNSLDSASI
+40 EDKLAQKSLDSASI

-75 SVQKCLIALISSG
+75 SVQKCLITLISSG
-88 ADSKTIAPLIVAL
+88 ADSKTIAPLITAL

-126 QHLDASQWDE
+126 QHLDASQWDQ

-159 SVTHSATIVTR
+159 SVTHSAIIVTR

-223 PVLDSLKS
+223 PILESLKS

-285 EVVLGGVVTP
+285 EVILGGVVTP

-331 GSLDAFSALVN
+331 GSLDAFSVLVN

-360 LRSGKLASPDHRILH
+360 LKSGKLASPDHRVLH

-417 KAVSFLLIND
+417 KAVSFLLTND
-427 AEVSKS
+427 AEVPKS
-433 VLESITKGLTEKK
+433 VLESVTKGLTEKK

-455 RGGGILQTLNEAQSV
+455 RVGGILQTLNEAQSV
-470 SSAMAGFVD
+470 SSAMAAFVD
-479 AVIPKLITTFTEV
+479 AVVPKLITNFTEV

-500 QSGLIVGA
+500 QNGLIVGA

-553 RIYSKVSADEDLK
+553 RIYSKVTADEDLN

-575 FQGLGKEADSQV
+575 FQGLDTEADDQV

-597 LVTAQSVPPTV
+597 LVTAQSVPATV
-608 QQETSKTLSSLYI
+608 QQETSKTLSSLYVR
-621 GSPKLVSGFIIAGLW
+621 SPKLVSGFIIAGLW
-636 DYLKHSGSPDKEPSS
+636 DHLRHSGSPDKEPSS

-660 KAICLTPGDIEKS
+660 KAICLTPSDIEKS
-673 GEAISTED
+673 GETIRTED
-681 LETQANNLLVLARPE
+681 LEAQANNLLVLARPE

-718 KKYQDELVTE
+718 KKYQDELVAE
-728 IENQTSFSQKVCMTF
+728 IENQTSFSQKVFMTF
-743 PRYGNLAN
+743 PGHKNLAN
-751 QDRQVDAIKK
+751 QYRQVDAIKK

-786 GRDLNAEQLHDIGPV
+786 SRDLNAEQLHDIGPV

-854 KLTPEENAKVNA
+854 KLTPEENGKVNA

-921 AIMITGDA
+921 ATMITGDA

-948 RPFVGIAALRLRGV
+948 RPFVGVAALRLRGV

-973 EDLVTRVLYRFR
+973 EDLVTRVLYRLR
-985 FASEQRPFD
+985 FAGEQRPFD

-1005 LELLRKGGVGDSPD
+1005 LELLRKGGVGESPD

-1080 NMDRDEMVILAKGAL
+1080 NMDCNEMVILAKGAL

-1108 ISAEIDMSELS
+1108 ISAEIDMSELG

-1152 EVPLQMLPFLE
+1152 EVPLKMLPFLE

-1194 LKTTYVEL
+1194 LKATYVEL

-1249 FFDFLIYAGPL
+1249 LFDFLVDAGPL
-1260 GDKNDAVRSEM
+1260 GDKNDAVRGEM

-1276 TAIEIHGKDILDE
+1276 TAIEIHGKGILDE

-1729 TLPTILQNVES
+1729 TLPTILQNIES

-1792 AGRLLVKN
+1792 AGHLLVKN

-1853 DENIKEAGASLKETL
+1853 DENIKEAGASLKETF

-1962 QTSID
+1962 QTSTD

-2080 PISAFDA
+2080 PISGFDA

-2122 GLREELATSFDTV
+2122 GLREDLATSFDTV

-2163 RAATA
+2163 RASTA

-2200 DADVVKAAWVA
+2200 DADVAKAAWVA

-2238 GVAGANLRGFE
+2238 SVAGANLRGFE

-2485 LLQSTLA
+2485 LLQSPLA
-2492 DDLPDLLCQGVAN
+2492 DDLPDLLCQGVTN

-2627 ANTKRSMGDYFKR
+2627 ANTKRSIRDYFKR

-2675 WSVGKVDK
+2675 WSVGKVDV
-2683 ELQAEKFWPRNP
+2683 
-2695 SHQSSSSN
+2695 
-2703 IHRGPAITTQRQSRC
+2703 G
-2718 YWWLT
+2718 
-2723 DDFFLKYRVNLRTQ
+2723 
-2737 KRLASAVIGCGKRK
+2737 
-2751 IWLDPNEQSEISNA
+2751 SE
-2765 NSRQTI
+2765 
-2771 RKLISDGL
+2771 
-2779 IIRKPVTQHS
+2779 
-2789 RSRARE
+2789 
-2795 LNLARREGRHRGYG
+2795 
-2809 KRKGTADARMPS
+2809 
-2821 QVLWMRRLRVLRR
+2821 
-2834 LLVKYRASGKIDK
+2834 
-2847 HLYHE
+2847 
-2852 LYHSSKGNAFKHKR
+2852 AFS
-2866 ALVEHIHRA
+2866 
-2875 KAEKARETALQ
+2875 
-2886 EEMDAKR
+2886 
-2893 AKNKAARERKQERA
+2893 
-2907 AAKRNALLA
+2907 
-2916 EE
+2916 

>member
-1 MSKGDS
+1 MSNGDS
-7 SDSGAPAPLD
+7 SEPGD
-17 MAAVKQALSSSSTA
+17 MASLDFTAIKHALASSSTN
-31 VRITQLRTI
+31 VRISQLRSI
-40 EDKLAQNSLDSASI
+40 EEKLTQKSIDNTSI
-54 TRLLQLLFG
+54 TRLLQLFFG
-63 TYAFYADRQSRL
+63 TYAFYTDRQSRL
-75 SVQKCLIALISSG
+75 SVQKCLVALISAG
-88 ADSKTIAPLIVAL
+88 IDSKTIAPLIAAL
-101 RKESQKPGIAPTNA
+101 RKESQKHGIAPTNA

-126 QHLDASQWDE
+126 QHLDASVWDQ
-136 FATDIILADADA
+136 FASDIILTDADA
-148 LEKCHQ
+148 LDKCHQ
-154 PVSRK
+154 SSARK
-159 SVTHSATIVTR
+159 SVAHSAIIVTR
-170 RGLRKLFSSNE
+170 RGLRKLFSSPDS
-181 LSEKR
+181 SEKR
-186 LSASVDVLT
+186 LSSSVSILAT
-195 AKGAQSISRNAVLL
+195 KSAQSTPRNAVLL

-223 PVLDSLKS
+223 PVLDTLKPK
-231 RYYDFFTREIIGSR
+231 YYEFFTREIIGSR
-245 TSVPE
+245 TAVPG
-250 HLVLGLGDFFASF
+250 HVVLGLGDFFTSF
-263 ATLEEI
+263 ATPEEL
-269 SKELIPALE
+269 SKEVIPALE

-285 EVVLGGVVTP
+285 EVILGGVVTP
-295 LVRCLPENF
+295 LVRSLPENF

-331 GSLDAFSALVN
+331 GALDAFRALVRGS
-342 KSGDTASLEKVI
+342 KDTASLEKVI

-360 LRSGKLASPDHRILH
+360 LKAGKLASPDHRLLH
-375 AQMLQTAPLSK
+375 AQMLEATPLSTP
-386 ASAEQVANAVA
+386 SAEQVASAVA
-397 VIAAKEG
+397 TVAAKEG
-404 NESALAAETSALA
+404 NEGALAAETSALA
-417 KAVSFLLIND
+417 NAITFLLAQD
-427 AEVSKS
+427 VEVPKPVLDS
-433 VLESITKGLTEKK
+433 VTKGLTEKK
-446 IPSRKYWLL
+446 IPSRKCWLL
-455 RGGGILQTLNEAQSV
+455 RVGVILQSITEAQVV
-470 SSAMAGFVD
+470 SPGMATFVE
-479 AVIPKLITTFTEV
+479 AVVPKMVATLTEV
-492 TSNAASAA
+492 AANAASAA
-500 QSGLIVGA
+500 QSGLVVGA

-514 STHINRVLPG
+514 SPHIYRLLPG
-524 SAADSSLAKASVTKQ
+524 STAESCLTKASVTKQ
-539 SLSLDPKSSFLLSP
+539 SLSLDPKSSFLLSH
-553 RIYSKVSADEDLK
+553 RIYSKVTASEDLG
-566 WFSRALNSI
+566 WFARALGSV
-575 FQGLGKEADSQV
+575 FQSLDENVDKQV
-587 ALAWSEAIIH
+587 TLAWSEAFIH
-597 LVTAQSVPPTV
+597 LVTAHSVPATI
-608 QQETSKTLSSLYI
+608 QQESSKLLSDLYVHN
-621 GSPKLVSGFIIAGLW
+621 PRLVSTFIIHGLW
-636 DYLKHSGSPDKEPSS
+636 DHVQHSGSGDREHSAS
-651 GAHNLIQVV
+651 AHNLIQVV
-660 KAICLTPGDIEKS
+660 KSICLTPNEIGKS
-673 GEAISTED
+673 GKSIAKED
-681 LETQANNLLVLARPE
+681 LESQANSLLVLARSE

-718 KKYQDELVTE
+718 TKYQDQLMAE
-728 IENQTSFSQKVCMTF
+728 IEARTSFDQKVEVVKT
-743 PRYGNLAN
+743 
-751 QDRQVDAIKK
+751 

-772 VAPETIIPRLLETL
+772 VAPETIIPRLLEAL
-786 GRDLNAEQLHDIGPV
+786 CRDLNAEQLQDVGPV
-801 EAAIFRT
+801 EAAIYRT
-808 PEGTVFVDVL
+808 AEGTAFVDVL

-871 SLIRQSITEIEARL
+871 SQIRQSITATVARL

-891 IRSLATGPPTDAAQW
+891 IRSLATGPPTDATQW
-906 LGTAVSLLIGIMDAG
+906 IGTAVSLLVGIMDAG
-921 AIMITGDA
+921 ATLITGDE
-929 APLAYITC
+929 APLAYLTC

-948 RPFVGIAALRLRGV
+948 RSFIGIAALRLRGV
-962 SLAENYQEEAV
+962 SLSENYQEEAV
-973 EDLVTRVLYRFR
+973 EDLITRVLYRLR
-985 FASEQRPFD
+985 FAGEQRPFD

-1005 LELLRKGGVGDSPD
+1005 LDLLRKGGVGSSAD

-1027 AIEFLSYHTDV
+1027 AIEFLSYHTDICV
-1038 CSDEA
+1038 DEA

-1049 LSVLITSMQ
+1049 LSVLISSMQ

-1064 KLLRDCFADM
+1064 KLLKDCFADM

-1080 NMDRDEMVILAKGAL
+1080 NMDRDEMVVLAKGTL

-1108 ISAEIDMSELS
+1108 ISAEVDMSELG
-1119 YSNEIWIAAHDDEEE
+1119 YSDEIWVAAHDDEEE
-1134 NQDLGR
+1134 NQDFGR
-1140 EIWEESGFEVTP
+1140 EIWEESGFEVTT
-1152 EVPLQMLPFLE
+1152 EMPLRLLPFLE
-1163 SKDGQLRRAAAR
+1163 SKDGQLRRGAAR
-1175 SLAEAASLHDESL
+1175 SLAEAVSIHHETLG
-1188 PAVLDQ
+1188 AVLEQ
-1194 LKTTYVEL
+1194 LESTYIEL

-1237 IAPVFKVDQLDP
+1237 LASVIKVDQLDP
-1249 FFDFLIYAGPL
+1249 LFDFLIRAGPL
-1260 GDKNDAVRSEM
+1260 GDKNGAVRSEM

-1276 TAIEIHGKDILDE
+1276 KAIEIHGKTILDK
-1289 LMSKFEQTLEQPDK
+1289 LMSKFEQTLEQPDT

-1357 CLPPLIRACPDQS
+1357 CLPPLIQACPDQS

-1376 IMEQL
+1376 ILEQL
-1381 LTSKK
+1381 LSSKK

-1399 LVMGRGIAALREY
+1399 LVMGRGIASLREY
-1412 RVLSTLTDAMEN
+1412 RILSTLNDAVEN

-1441 STMLGRVFE
+1441 ATMLGRIFE

-1472 EACLAAAKSCFA
+1472 DACLAAAKACFA
-1484 KLSSYGVKRIMPTLL
+1484 RLSSYGVKKIMPTLL
-1499 DGLEEQQW
+1499 NGLDEQQW

-1614 ILQRGLGDRSN
+1614 ILQRGLADRSN

-1654 AGLKIAIVD
+1654 AGLKLAVVD

-1781 DVESIRETALR
+1781 DIESIRETALR

-1842 KAGTEAEDIEE
+1842 KAGTDAEDIEE

-1868 GEEKRNKILSALY
+1868 GEDKRNKILSALY

-1947 DSVLSSL
+1947 DGVLSSL

-1962 QTSID
+1962 QTSVD

-1972 GICFALREL
+1972 GICLALREL

-2008 DENVRE
+2008 DEDVRE

-2037 FLLNLLRSESDADN
+2037 FLLNLLRSEDEADN

-2080 PISAFDA
+2080 PISSFDA

-2116 INCDDD
+2116 INCKED

-2168 RHLGNFFAAASVDYS
+2168 HHMANFFAASSVDYS
-2183 RYNQDIIRSL
+2183 RYSQDIIRSL

-2200 DADVVKAAWVA
+2200 DADVVKAAWAA

-2222 EMESLVVSTR
+2222 EMESLVISTR
-2232 QTLQRI
+2232 QTLQRV
-2238 GVAGANLRGFE
+2238 GVAGVNLRGFE

-2330 AALKPFLPQLQ
+2330 TALKPFLPQLQ

-2350 PSSETLRTRAAKALG
+2350 SSSETLRTRAAKALG

-2442 GALIKNVPEEA
+2442 GALIKNVPEDVA
-2453 AHGLLKNR
+2453 LGLLKNR

-2485 LLQSTLA
+2485 LLQSSLV
-2492 DDLPDLLCQGVAN
+2492 DDLPDLLCQGVTN
-2505 KNVFVADNCI
+2505 KSVFVADNCI

-2521 LLSDSPKTFETT
+2521 LLSDSVKTFETT

-2569 MVRPHIALLAQ
+2569 MVRPHVALLAQ

-2614 FDKFMAGPGADLP
+2614 FDKFMTGAGAELAP
-2627 ANTKRSMGDYFKR
+2627 NTKRSMGDYFKR

-2675 WSVGKVDK
+2675 WSVGKVDV
-2683 ELQAEKFWPRNP
+2683 
-2695 SHQSSSSN
+2695 
-2703 IHRGPAITTQRQSRC
+2703 G
-2718 YWWLT
+2718 
-2723 DDFFLKYRVNLRTQ
+2723 
-2737 KRLASAVIGCGKRK
+2737 
-2751 IWLDPNEQSEISNA
+2751 SE
-2765 NSRQTI
+2765 
-2771 RKLISDGL
+2771 
-2779 IIRKPVTQHS
+2779 
-2789 RSRARE
+2789 
-2795 LNLARREGRHRGYG
+2795 
-2809 KRKGTADARMPS
+2809 
-2821 QVLWMRRLRVLRR
+2821 
-2834 LLVKYRASGKIDK
+2834 
-2847 HLYHE
+2847 
-2852 LYHSSKGNAFKHKR
+2852 AF
-2866 ALVEHIHRA
+2866 
-2875 KAEKARETALQ
+2875 T
-2886 EEMDAKR
+2886 
-2893 AKNKAARERKQERA
+2893 
-2907 AAKRNALLA
+2907 
-2916 EE
+2916 

>member
-1 MSKGDS
+1 MSNGDS
-7 SDSGAPAPLD
+7 SEPGAMITLD
-17 MAAVKQALSSSSTA
+17 FITIKQALASSSTN
-31 VRITQLRTI
+31 VRINQLRSI
-40 EDKLAQNSLDSASI
+40 EEKLTQKSVDNTSTA
-54 TRLLQLLFG
+54 RLLQLFFG
-63 TYAFYADRQSRL
+63 TYAFYTDRQSRL
-75 SVQKCLIALISSG
+75 SVQKCLVALISAG
-88 ADSKTIAPLIVAL
+88 VDSKTIAPLIAAV
-101 RKESQKPGIAPTNA
+101 RKESQKQGIAPTNA

-126 QHLDASQWDE
+126 QHFDASLWDK
-136 FATDIILADADA
+136 FASDIILTDADA
-148 LEKCHQ
+148 LDKCHQ
-154 PVSRK
+154 SSARK
-159 SVTHSATIVTR
+159 SVAHSAIIVTR
-170 RGLRKLFSSNE
+170 RGLRKLFSSSDS
-181 LSEKR
+181 SENR
-186 LSASVDVLT
+186 LSSSVDIL
-195 AKGAQSISRNAVLL
+195 ASKSAQSTPRNAVLL

-223 PVLDSLKS
+223 PVLDTLKPK
-231 RYYDFFTREIIGSR
+231 YYEFFTREIIGSR
-245 TSVPE
+245 IAVPE
-250 HLVLGLGDFFASF
+250 HVVLGLGDFFTSF
-263 ATLEEI
+263 ATPEEL

-285 EVVLGGVVTP
+285 EVILGGVVTP
-295 LVRCLPENF
+295 LVRSLPESF
-304 DLSKI
+304 DLSKV
-309 LEQNLLKPLL
+309 LEQSLLKPLL
-319 SNAKSTNAAIRA
+319 SNAKSTNPAIRA
-331 GSLDAFSALVN
+331 GALDAFRALVRRSN
-342 KSGDTASLEKVI
+342 DTTSLEKVI
-354 NEVATP
+354 NEIATT
-360 LRSGKLASPDHRILH
+360 LKGGKLASPDHRILH
-375 AQMLQTAPLSK
+375 AQMLEATPLSTS
-386 ASAEQVANAVA
+386 SAEQVASAVA
-397 VIAAKEG
+397 TVAAKEG
-404 NESALAAETSALA
+404 NEGALAAETSALA
-417 KAVSFLLIND
+417 NAITFLLVQD
-427 AEVSKS
+427 GEVPKPVLDS
-433 VLESITKGLTEKK
+433 VTKGLAEKK

-455 RGGGILQTLNEAQSV
+455 RVGVILQSLAEAQSV
-470 SSAMAGFVD
+470 SPGMVTFVE
-479 AVIPKLITTFTEV
+479 AVVPKMVTTLTEV
-492 TSNAASAA
+492 TANAASAA
-500 QSGLIVGA
+500 QSGLVVGA

-514 STHINRVLPG
+514 SPHIYRLLPG
-524 SAADSSLAKASVTKQ
+524 STAESCLTKASVTKQ
-539 SLSLDPKSSFLLSP
+539 SLSLDPKSSFLLSH
-553 RIYSKVSADEDLK
+553 RIYSKLTANEDLA
-566 WFSRALNSI
+566 WFARALSSV
-575 FQGLGKEADSQV
+575 FQSLDQNVDKHV
-587 ALAWSEAIIH
+587 ALAWSEAFIH
-597 LVTAQSVPPTV
+597 LVTAHSVPAAI
-608 QQETSKTLSSLYI
+608 QQESSKLLSDLYVHN
-621 GSPKLVSGFIIAGLW
+621 PRLVSSFIINGLW
-636 DYLKHSGSPDKEPSS
+636 DHLEHSGSGDKEHSAT
-651 GAHNLIQVV
+651 AHNLIQVV
-660 KAICLTPGDIEKS
+660 KSICLTPNEISKS
-673 GEAISTED
+673 GKSVAQED
-681 LETQANNLLVLARPE
+681 LESQANSLLVLARSE

-718 KKYQDELVTE
+718 TKYQDELMAE
-728 IENQTSFSQKVCMTF
+728 IEARTSIDQKVRIVKT
-743 PRYGNLAN
+743 
-751 QDRQVDAIKK
+751 

-772 VAPETIIPRLLETL
+772 VAPETIIPLLLETL
-786 GRDLNAEQLHDIGPV
+786 RRDLNAEQLQDIGPV
-801 EAAIFRT
+801 EAAIYRT
-808 PEGTVFVDVL
+808 AEGTAFVDVL

-841 LRSQLEKKKGQQK
+841 LRSQLDKKKGQQK

-871 SLIRQSITEIEARL
+871 SQIRQSITATVARL

-891 IRSLATGPPTDAAQW
+891 IRSLATGPPTDATQW
-906 LGTAVSLLIGIMDAG
+906 IGTAVSLLVGIMDAG
-921 AIMITGDA
+921 ATLITGDE
-929 APLAYITC
+929 APLAYLTC
-937 AEKVTERLGSM
+937 AEKVTERLGPM

-962 SLAENYQEEAV
+962 SLSENYQEEAV
-973 EDLVTRVLYRFR
+973 EDLITRVLYRLR
-985 FASEQRPFD
+985 FAGEQRPFD

-1005 LELLRKGGVGDSPD
+1005 LDLLRKGGVGSSAD

-1038 CSDEA
+1038 CADEA

-1049 LSVLITSMQ
+1049 LSVLISSMQ

-1064 KLLRDCFADM
+1064 KLLKDCFADM

-1080 NMDRDEMVILAKGAL
+1080 NMDQEEMVVLAKGTL

-1108 ISAEIDMSELS
+1108 ISAEVDMSDLG
-1119 YSNEIWIAAHDDEEE
+1119 YSDEIWVAAHDDEEE

-1140 EIWEESGFEVTP
+1140 EIWEESGFEVTADM
-1152 EVPLQMLPFLE
+1152 PLRMLPFLE
-1163 SKDGQLRRAAAR
+1163 SKDGQLRRGAAR
-1175 SLAEAASLHDESL
+1175 SLAEAVSLYHEALED
-1188 PAVLDQ
+1188 VLEQ
-1194 LKTTYVEL
+1194 LKSTYIEL

-1237 IAPVFKVDQLDP
+1237 LASVITADQLDP
-1249 FFDFLIYAGPL
+1249 LFDFLINAGPL
-1260 GDKNDAVRSEM
+1260 GDKNGAVRSEM

-1276 TAIEIHGKDILDE
+1276 KAIEIHGKTILDK
-1289 LMSKFEQTLEQPDK
+1289 LMSKFEQTLEQPDT

-1357 CLPPLIRACPDQS
+1357 CLPPLIQACPDQS

-1376 IMEQL
+1376 ILEQL
-1381 LTSKK
+1381 LSSKK

-1399 LVMGRGIAALREY
+1399 LVMGRGIASLREY
-1412 RVLSTLTDAMEN
+1412 RILPTLNDAVEN

-1441 STMLGRVFE
+1441 ATMLGRIFE

-1472 EACLAAAKSCFA
+1472 DACLAAAKACFA
-1484 KLSSYGVKRIMPTLL
+1484 RLSSYGVKKIMPTLL
-1499 DGLEEQQW
+1499 NGLEEQQW

-1614 ILQRGLGDRSN
+1614 ILQRGLADRSN

-1644 DVVMHLPVLV
+1644 DVIMHLPVLV
-1654 AGLKIAIVD
+1654 AGLKLAVVD

-1781 DVESIRETALR
+1781 DIESIRETALR

-1868 GEEKRNKILSALY
+1868 GEDKRNKILSALY

-1947 DSVLSSL
+1947 DGVLSSL

-1962 QTSID
+1962 QTSVD

-1972 GICFALREL
+1972 GICLALREL

-2008 DENVRE
+2008 DEDVRE

-2037 FLLNLLRSESDADN
+2037 FLLNLLRSEDEADN

-2080 PISAFDA
+2080 PISSFDA

-2116 INCDDD
+2116 INCKED

-2168 RHLGNFFAAASVDYS
+2168 HHMANFFAAASVDYS
-2183 RYNQDIIRSL
+2183 RYSQDIIRSL

-2200 DADVVKAAWVA
+2200 DDGVVKAAWAA

-2222 EMESLVVSTR
+2222 EMESLVISTR
-2232 QTLQRI
+2232 QTLQRV

-2249 LPKGINAILPIF
+2249 LPKGINAVLPIF

-2330 AALKPFLPQLQ
+2330 TALKPFLPQLQ

-2423 DMDTDERDETMTI
+2423 DMDTDERDEAMTI

-2453 AHGLLKNR
+2453 ALGLLKNR
-2461 VATSHFT
+2461 VATPHFT

-2485 LLQSTLA
+2485 LLQSSLV
-2492 DDLPDLLCQGVAN
+2492 DDLPDLLCQGVTN

-2521 LLSDSPKTFETT
+2521 LLSDSAKTFETT

-2569 MVRPHIALLAQ
+2569 MVRPHVALLAQ

-2614 FDKFMAGPGADLP
+2614 FDKFMAGAGADLAP
-2627 ANTKRSMGDYFKR
+2627 NTKRSMGDYFKR

-2675 WSVGKVDK
+2675 WSVGKVDVGS
-2683 ELQAEKFWPRNP
+2683 EAF
-2695 SHQSSSSN
+2695 
-2703 IHRGPAITTQRQSRC
+2703 T
-2718 YWWLT
+2718 
-2723 DDFFLKYRVNLRTQ
+2723 VNLRTQ
-2737 KRLASAVIGCGKRK
+2737 KRLASAVIGCGERK

>member
-1 MSKGDS
+1 MSKVDS
-7 SDSGAPAPLD
+7 SDSGASSDLD
-17 MAAVKQALSSSSTA
+17 IAAAKKALASSSTA
-31 VRITQLRTI
+31 IRIAQLRTI
-40 EDKLAQNSLDSASI
+40 EEKLTQKSLDPSSI
-54 TRLLQLLFG
+54 PRLLQLFFG
-63 TYAFYADRQSRL
+63 TYAFYADRESRL
-75 SVQKCLIALISSG
+75 SVQRCLVALVSAGVDPKTISPLIAAI
-88 ADSKTIAPLIVAL
+88 
-101 RKESQKPGIAPTNA
+101 RKESQKHGIAPTSA

-126 QHLDASQWDE
+126 QHLDASLWDQ
-136 FATDIILADADA
+136 FATDILLTDADA
-148 LEKCHQ
+148 LDRCHQ
-154 PVSRK
+154 LVSRK
-159 SVTHSATIVTR
+159 SVVHSAVIVTR
-170 RGLRKLFSSNE
+170 RGLRKLLSNPDS
-181 LSEKR
+181 SEKR
-186 LSASVDVLT
+186 LSDAVNVLAT
-195 AKGAQSISRNAVLL
+195 KGAQSTPRNAILL
-209 GVIAGVSARKDHLR
+209 GIIAGVSARKEHLR
-223 PVLDSLKS
+223 PVLDSLKPKYYEFFS
-231 RYYDFFTREIIGSR
+231 RELIGSR
-245 TSVPE
+245 TAVSE
-250 HLVLGLGDFFASF
+250 HLILGFADFFTSF
-263 ATLEEI
+263 ATLDEV

-285 EVVLGGVVTP
+285 EVILGGVLTP
-295 LVRCLPENF
+295 LVRSLPESF
-304 DLSKI
+304 DLSKV
-309 LEQNLLKPLL
+309 LEQKLLKPIL
-319 SNAKSTNAAIRA
+319 SNVKSTNAAIRA
-331 GSLDAFSALVN
+331 GALDAFRALVN
-342 KSGDTASLEKVI
+342 RCNDDASLEKI
-354 NEVATP
+354 TNEIATP
-360 LRSGKLASPDHRILH
+360 LKSGKLASPDQRILH
-375 AQMLQTAPLSK
+375 AQMLEFVPLSK
-386 ASAEQVANAVA
+386 SSADKIVNAVSVVA
-397 VIAAKEG
+397 GKEG
-404 NESALAAETSALA
+404 NEGALAAETLALA
-417 KAVSFLLIND
+417 RAVAFILDNEGEIPKAVLDPI
-427 AEVSKS
+427 A
-433 VLESITKGLTEKK
+433 KGLADKK
-446 IPSRKYWLL
+446 APSRKCWLL
-455 RGGGILQTLNEAQSV
+455 RVGYILQTLAEAQSA
-470 SSAMAGFVD
+470 SPGMSAFVE
-479 AVIPKLITTFTEV
+479 AVIPKIITTFNEV
-492 TSNAASAA
+492 TANAATAA
-500 QSGLIVGA
+500 QNGLIVGA

-514 STHINRVLPG
+514 TPHVRRLFPDSP
-524 SAADSSLAKASVTKQ
+524 ADSALVKASVVKH
-539 SLSLDPKSSFLLSP
+539 SLSLDPKPSFLLNH
-553 RIYSKVSADEDLK
+553 RIYSKVTAEEDLR
-566 WFSRALNSI
+566 WFARALTSA
-575 FQGLGKEADSQV
+575 FESLEQDADNQV

-597 LVTAQSVPPTV
+597 QIAAHNVPPSI
-608 QQETSKTLSSLYI
+608 QQETSKALSGLYI
-621 GSPKLVSGFIIAGLW
+621 RNPKRVSTLIINGLW
-636 DYLKHSGSPDKEPSS
+636 DHLEHSGSRDRDHSIDP
-651 GAHNLIQVV
+651 HNLVHVV
-660 KAICLTPGDIEKS
+660 KAICLTPKDLEKS
-673 GEAISTED
+673 GQSIAKED
-681 LETQANNLLVLARPE
+681 LESQANSLLVLARSE

-713 PGNLV
+713 PGELV
-718 KKYQDELVTE
+718 RKYQSELLEE
-728 IENQTSFSQKVCMTF
+728 IDNKTSFDQKSDV
-743 PRYGNLAN
+743 
-751 QDRQVDAIKK
+751 VKK

-772 VAPETIIPRLLETL
+772 VAPDTIIPRLLEVIS
-786 GRDLNAEQLHDIGPV
+786 RDLAVEQLHDVGPV

-808 PEGTVFVDVL
+808 PEGTCFVDVL
-818 AKKSQQVLDKNKKDY
+818 AKKAQQVVNKNNKDY

-854 KLTPEENAKVNA
+854 KLTADETAKVNA

-871 SLIRQSITEIEARL
+871 SQIRQSLREVEARL

-891 IRSLATGPPTDAAQW
+891 IKSLATGPPTDATQW
-906 LGTAVSLLIGIMDAG
+906 LGTAVSLLIGVMDAG
-921 AIMITGDA
+921 ANMITGDV

-937 AEKVTERLGSM
+937 SEKVSERLGSM
-948 RPFVGIAALRLRGV
+948 RPFIGVAALRLRNV
-962 SLAENYQEEAV
+962 SLEENYQEEPL
-973 EDLVTRVLYRFR
+973 EDLITRVLYRLR
-985 FASEQRPFD
+985 FAGEQRPFD

-1005 LELLRKGGVGDSPD
+1005 LDVLRKGGVGSTAD

-1027 AIEFLSYHTDV
+1027 AIEFLSFHTDICV
-1038 CSDEA
+1038 DEA
-1043 VPRAEL
+1043 VPRAEV
-1049 LSVLITSMQ
+1049 LSVLISSMQ
-1058 AYAQHY
+1058 AYTQHY
-1064 KLLRDCFADM
+1064 KLIKDCFADM

-1080 NMDRDEMVILAKGAL
+1080 NMNREEMIVLAKGAL

-1108 ISAEIDMSELS
+1108 ISAEVDMSELG
-1119 YSNEIWIAAHDDEEE
+1119 YSDEIWLACHDDEDE

-1140 EIWEESGFEVTP
+1140 EIWEESGFEVTA
-1152 EVPLQMLPFLE
+1152 EVPLKMLPFLE
-1163 SKDGQLRRAAAR
+1163 SKDAQLRRAAAR
-1175 SLAEAASLHDESL
+1175 ATSEAAGLHNESL
-1188 PAVLDQ
+1188 EAVISQ
-1194 LKTTYVEL
+1194 LESTYKEL

-1228 QGIATAFKE
+1228 HGIATAFKE
-1237 IAPVFKVDQLDP
+1237 LAPVIKTDQLDA
-1249 FFDFLIYAGPL
+1249 FFDFLIDNGPL
-1260 GDKNDAVRSEM
+1260 GDKHSSVRSEM

-1276 TAIEIHGKDILDE
+1276 RAIEIHGKGILDH
-1289 LMSKFEQTLEQPDK
+1289 LMAKFEQTLEQPDK
-1303 NSDAADRV
+1303 NSEAADRV

-1324 HLSPGDPKIPIV
+1324 HLTPGDPKIPTV

-1381 LTSKK
+1381 LSSKK

-1399 LVMGRGIAALREY
+1399 LVMGRGISSLREY
-1412 RVLSTLTDAMEN
+1412 RILSTLTDAMEN

-1441 STMLGRVFE
+1441 STLLGRLFE
-1450 PYVIQIVP
+1450 PYVIQVVP
-1458 QLLTGFGDANANVR
+1458 QLLTGFGDSNANVR
-1472 EACLAAAKSCFA
+1472 DACLAAAKACFG
-1484 KLSSYGVKRIMPTLL
+1484 KLSSYGVKQIMPTLL
-1499 DGLEEQQW
+1499 EGLEEQQW

-1654 AGLKIAIVD
+1654 AGLKVAVVD

-1723 TTRLEE
+1723 TSRLEE

-1754 FLPVCFGNSFSNYL
+1754 FLPVCFGNSFSSYL

-1800 FAARAVD
+1800 FAVRAVD

-1842 KAGTEAEDIEE
+1842 KAGTEADDEI
-1853 DENIKEAGASLKETL
+1853 DENAKEAGASLKESL

-1895 IAVWKVLV
+1895 ISVWKVLV

-1947 DSVLSSL
+1947 DGVLASL

-1962 QTSID
+1962 QTSTD

-1972 GICFALREL
+1972 GICLALREL

-2008 DENVRE
+2008 DEDVRE

-2037 FLLNLLRSESDADN
+2037 FLLNLLRSEDEADN
-2051 ALQALLT
+2051 ALSALLT

-2116 INCDDD
+2116 INCKEED
-2122 GLREELATSFDTV
+2122 LREELATSFDTV

-2168 RHLGNFFAAASVDYS
+2168 RHLGNFFSAASVDYS

-2193 LNSFDDR
+2193 LNSFDDA
-2200 DADVVKAAWVA
+2200 DQDVVKSSWAA
-2211 LSAFTKKLRKE
+2211 LSGFTKKLRKE
-2222 EMESLVVSTR
+2222 EMESLVISTR
-2232 QTLQRI
+2232 QTLQRV

-2249 LPKGINAILPIF
+2249 LPKGINAVLPIF
-2261 LQGLMNGTADQRVQA
+2261 LQGLMNGTAEQRVQA
-2276 ALGISD
+2276 ALGIAD

-2324 LLDKMP
+2324 LLEKMP
-2330 AALKPFLPQLQ
+2330 MALKPFLPQLQ

-2350 PSSETLRTRAAKALG
+2350 TSSETLRTRAAKALG

-2414 SRASVLSLI
+2414 SRAAVLSLI
-2423 DMDTDERDETMTI
+2423 DMDTDERDDTMTI

-2453 AHGLLKNR
+2453 ASGLLKNR
-2461 VATSHFT
+2461 VVTSHFSP
-2468 HSSVL
+2468 SSVL
-2473 ALNSVLAESPDA
+2473 ALNAVLVESPEA
-2485 LLQSTLA
+2485 LLQNSLI
-2492 DDLPDLLCQGVAN
+2492 DELPELLCQGIAN

-2521 LLSDSPKTFETT
+2521 LLSDAPKTYETT
-2533 KGIFEALASVIQPGN
+2533 KGIFEALASIIQPGN

-2569 MVRPHIALLAQ
+2569 MVRPHVALLAQ

-2599 AFVELFNVAD
+2599 AFVELFSVAD

-2614 FDKFMAGPGADLP
+2614 FDKFMAGSGAELP

-2675 WSVGKVDK
+2675 WSVGKVDVGS
-2683 ELQAEKFWPRNP
+2683 ETFSLHPTSIEDRPP
-2695 SHQSSSSN
+2695 L
-2703 IHRGPAITTQRQSRC
+2703 TTI
-2718 YWWLT
+2718 
-2723 DDFFLKYRVNLRTQ
+2723 KMVNLRTQ
-2737 KRLASAVIGCGKRK
+2737 KRLASSVIGCGQRK

-2771 RKLISDGL
+2771 RKLIADGL

-2852 LYHSSKGNAFKHKR
+2852 LYHSSKGNTFKHKR

-2875 KAEKARETALQ
+2875 KAEKQREKALQ

>member
-40 EDKLAQNSLDSASI
+40 EDKLAQKSLDSASI
-54 TRLLQLLFG
+54 TRLLPLLFG

-88 ADSKTIAPLIVAL
+88 ADSKTIAPLITAL

-126 QHLDASQWDE
+126 QHLDASQWE
-136 FATDIILADADA
+136 QFATDIVLADADA

-159 SVTHSATIVTR
+159 SVTHSAIIVTR

-223 PVLDSLKS
+223 PVLDSLKP
-231 RYYDFFTREIIGSR
+231 RYYDFFTREIMGSR

-285 EVVLGGVVTP
+285 EVILGGVVTP

-319 SNAKSTNAAIRA
+319 SNAKSTNATIRA

-354 NEVATP
+354 NEIATP
-360 LRSGKLASPDHRILH
+360 LKSGKLASPDHRVLH
-375 AQMLQTAPLSK
+375 AQMLQAAPLSK
-386 ASAEQVANAVA
+386 ASAEQVAIAVA

-404 NESALAAETSALA
+404 NEGALAAETLALA
-417 KAVSFLLIND
+417 KAVSFLLTND
-427 AEVSKS
+427 AEVPKS
-433 VLESITKGLTEKK
+433 VLESVTKGLTEKK

-455 RGGGILQTLNEAQSV
+455 RVGGILQTLNEAQSV
-470 SSAMAGFVD
+470 SSAMAAFVD
-479 AVIPKLITTFTEV
+479 AVIPKLIITFTEV

-500 QSGLIVGA
+500 QNGLIVGA

-553 RIYSKVSADEDLK
+553 RIYSKITADEDLR

-575 FQGLGKEADSQV
+575 FRGLDKGADNQV

-597 LVTAQSVPPTV
+597 LVTAQSVPATV
-608 QQETSKTLSSLYI
+608 QQETSKTLSSLYVR
-621 GSPKLVSGFIIAGLW
+621 SPKLVSGVIIAGLW
-636 DYLKHSGSPDKEPSS
+636 DYLKHSGSPDKDPSS
-651 GAHNLIQVV
+651 GAHNLVQVV
-660 KAICLTPGDIEKS
+660 KAICLTPSDIEKS
-673 GEAISTED
+673 GEIINTED

-696 LIPRANWI
+696 LIPRASWI

-718 KKYQDELVTE
+718 KKYQDELVAE
-728 IENQTSFSQKVCMTF
+728 IENQTSFSQKVCITSTG
-743 PRYGNLAN
+743 YKNLAN
-751 QDRQVDAIKK
+751 QYRQVDAIKK

-786 GRDLNAEQLHDIGPV
+786 SRDLNAEQLHDIGPV

-841 LRSQLEKKKGQQK
+841 LRGQLEKKKGQQK

-921 AIMITGDA
+921 ATMITGDA

-937 AEKVTERLGSM
+937 AEKVTDRLGSM
-948 RPFVGIAALRLRGV
+948 RPFLGVAALRLRGV
-962 SLAENYQEEAV
+962 SLAENFQEEAV
-973 EDLVTRVLYRFR
+973 EDLVTRVLYRLR
-985 FASEQRPFD
+985 FAGEQRPFD

-1049 LSVLITSMQ
+1049 LSALITSMQ

-1074 CRCIAP
+1074 CRCVAP
-1080 NMDRDEMVILAKGAL
+1080 NMDRDEMVILARGAL

-1108 ISAEIDMSELS
+1108 ISAEVDMSELG

-1152 EVPLQMLPFLE
+1152 EVPLKMLPFLE

-1194 LKTTYVEL
+1194 LKATYVEL

-1228 QGIATAFKE
+1228 QGVATAFKE

-1249 FFDFLIYAGPL
+1249 FFDFLIDAGPL
-1260 GDKNDAVRSEM
+1260 GDKNDVVRGEM

-1276 TAIEIHGKDILDE
+1276 TTIEIHGKGILDE

-1962 QTSID
+1962 QTSTD

-2008 DENVRE
+2008 DEDVRE

-2122 GLREELATSFDTV
+2122 GLRAELATSFDTV

-2168 RHLGNFFAAASVDYS
+2168 HHLGNFFAAASVDYS

-2222 EMESLVVSTR
+2222 EMESLVISTR

-2485 LLQSTLA
+2485 LLQSSLA
-2492 DDLPDLLCQGVAN
+2492 DDLPELLCQGVTN
-2505 KNVFVADNCI
+2505 KNVFIADNCI

-2533 KGIFEALASVIQPGN
+2533 KGIFDALASVIQPGN

-2675 WSVGKVDK
+2675 WSVGKVDV
-2683 ELQAEKFWPRNP
+2683 
-2695 SHQSSSSN
+2695 
-2703 IHRGPAITTQRQSRC
+2703 G
-2718 YWWLT
+2718 
-2723 DDFFLKYRVNLRTQ
+2723 
-2737 KRLASAVIGCGKRK
+2737 
-2751 IWLDPNEQSEISNA
+2751 SE
-2765 NSRQTI
+2765 
-2771 RKLISDGL
+2771 
-2779 IIRKPVTQHS
+2779 
-2789 RSRARE
+2789 
-2795 LNLARREGRHRGYG
+2795 
-2809 KRKGTADARMPS
+2809 
-2821 QVLWMRRLRVLRR
+2821 
-2834 LLVKYRASGKIDK
+2834 
-2847 HLYHE
+2847 
-2852 LYHSSKGNAFKHKR
+2852 AFS
-2866 ALVEHIHRA
+2866 
-2875 KAEKARETALQ
+2875 
-2886 EEMDAKR
+2886 
-2893 AKNKAARERKQERA
+2893 
-2907 AAKRNALLA
+2907 
-2916 EE
+2916 

>member
-40 EDKLAQNSLDSASI
+40 EDKLAQKSLDSASI

-88 ADSKTIAPLIVAL
+88 ADSKTIGPLINAL

-154 PVSRK
+154 PVARK
-159 SVTHSATIVTR
+159 SVTHSAIIVTR

-285 EVVLGGVVTP
+285 EVILGGVVTP

-342 KSGDTASLEKVI
+342 KSGDPASLEKVI

-360 LRSGKLASPDHRILH
+360 LKSGKLASPDHRVLH
-375 AQMLQTAPLSK
+375 AQMLQTTPLSK
-386 ASAEQVANAVA
+386 TSAEQVANAVA

-417 KAVSFLLIND
+417 KAVSFLLTND

-433 VLESITKGLTEKK
+433 VLESVTKGLSEKK

-455 RGGGILQTLNEAQSV
+455 RVGGILQTLNEAQSV

-553 RIYSKVSADEDLK
+553 RIYSKVTADEDLK

-575 FQGLGKEADSQV
+575 FQGLDKEADNQV
-587 ALAWSEAIIH
+587 TLAWSEAIIH
-597 LVTAQSVPPTV
+597 LVTAQSVPATV
-608 QQETSKTLSSLYI
+608 QQETSKTLSSLYVR
-621 GSPKLVSGFIIAGLW
+621 SPKLVSGFIIAGLW
-636 DYLKHSGSPDKEPSS
+636 DYLKHSGSHDKEPSS

-660 KAICLTPGDIEKS
+660 KAICLTPSDIEKS
-673 GEAISTED
+673 GETISTED

-728 IENQTSFSQKVCMTF
+728 IENQTSFSQKV
-743 PRYGNLAN
+743 
-751 QDRQVDAIKK
+751 DAIKK

-786 GRDLNAEQLHDIGPV
+786 SRDLNAEQLHDIGPV

-906 LGTAVSLLIGIMDAG
+906 LGAAVSLLVGIMDAG
-921 AIMITGDA
+921 ATMITGDA

-948 RPFVGIAALRLRGV
+948 RPFVGVAALRLRGV

-973 EDLVTRVLYRFR
+973 EDLVTRVLYRLR
-985 FASEQRPFD
+985 FAGEQRPFD

-1108 ISAEIDMSELS
+1108 ISAEIDMSELG

-1140 EIWEESGFEVTP
+1140 EIWEESGFELTP
-1152 EVPLQMLPFLE
+1152 EVPLKMLPFLE

-1194 LKTTYVEL
+1194 LKATYVEL

-1249 FFDFLIYAGPL
+1249 FFDFLVDAGPL

-1276 TAIEIHGKDILDE
+1276 TAIEIHGKGILDE

-1962 QTSID
+1962 QTSTD

-2485 LLQSTLA
+2485 LLQSPLA
-2492 DDLPDLLCQGVAN
+2492 HDLPDLLCQGVTN

-2558 VVRTVSRNDME
+2558 VVRTASRNDME

-2675 WSVGKVDK
+2675 WS
-2683 ELQAEKFWPRNP
+2683 LA
-2695 SHQSSSSN
+2695 
-2703 IHRGPAITTQRQSRC
+2703 PAIFDPEGHVQPS
-2718 YWWLT
+2718 L
-2723 DDFFLKYRVNLRTQ
+2723 DVLGVNLRTQ

>member
-1 MSKGDS
+1 
-7 SDSGAPAPLD
+7 
-17 MAAVKQALSSSSTA
+17 
-31 VRITQLRTI
+31 
-40 EDKLAQNSLDSASI
+40 
-54 TRLLQLLFG
+54 
-63 TYAFYADRQSRL
+63 
-75 SVQKCLIALISSG
+75 
-88 ADSKTIAPLIVAL
+88 
-101 RKESQKPGIAPTNA
+101 
-115 FVLVEWCSLFM
+115 
-126 QHLDASQWDE
+126 
-136 FATDIILADADA
+136 
-148 LEKCHQ
+148 
-154 PVSRK
+154 
-159 SVTHSATIVTR
+159 
-170 RGLRKLFSSNE
+170 
-181 LSEKR
+181 
-186 LSASVDVLT
+186 
-195 AKGAQSISRNAVLL
+195 
-209 GVIAGVSARKDHLR
+209 
-223 PVLDSLKS
+223 
-231 RYYDFFTREIIGSR
+231 
-245 TSVPE
+245 
-250 HLVLGLGDFFASF
+250 
-263 ATLEEI
+263 
-269 SKELIPALE
+269 
-278 KGLLRAP
+278 
-285 EVVLGGVVTP
+285 
-295 LVRCLPENF
+295 
-304 DLSKI
+304 
-309 LEQNLLKPLL
+309 
-319 SNAKSTNAAIRA
+319 
-331 GSLDAFSALVN
+331 
-342 KSGDTASLEKVI
+342 
-354 NEVATP
+354 
-360 LRSGKLASPDHRILH
+360 
-375 AQMLQTAPLSK
+375 
-386 ASAEQVANAVA
+386 
-397 VIAAKEG
+397 
-404 NESALAAETSALA
+404 
-417 KAVSFLLIND
+417 
-427 AEVSKS
+427 
-433 VLESITKGLTEKK
+433 
-446 IPSRKYWLL
+446 
-455 RGGGILQTLNEAQSV
+455 
-470 SSAMAGFVD
+470 
-479 AVIPKLITTFTEV
+479 
-492 TSNAASAA
+492 
-500 QSGLIVGA
+500 
-508 YILTAV
+508 
-514 STHINRVLPG
+514 
-524 SAADSSLAKASVTKQ
+524 
-539 SLSLDPKSSFLLSP
+539 
-553 RIYSKVSADEDLK
+553 
-566 WFSRALNSI
+566 
-575 FQGLGKEADSQV
+575 
-587 ALAWSEAIIH
+587 
-597 LVTAQSVPPTV
+597 
-608 QQETSKTLSSLYI
+608 
-621 GSPKLVSGFIIAGLW
+621 
-636 DYLKHSGSPDKEPSS
+636 
-651 GAHNLIQVV
+651 
-660 KAICLTPGDIEKS
+660 
-673 GEAISTED
+673 
-681 LETQANNLLVLARPE
+681 
-696 LIPRANWI
+696 
-704 DLCLRMELD
+704 
-713 PGNLV
+713 
-718 KKYQDELVTE
+718 
-728 IENQTSFSQKVCMTF
+728 
-743 PRYGNLAN
+743 
-751 QDRQVDAIKK
+751 
-761 AAYNAAADLAF
+761 
-772 VAPETIIPRLLETL
+772 
-786 GRDLNAEQLHDIGPV
+786 
-801 EAAIFRT
+801 
-808 PEGTVFVDVL
+808 
-818 AKKSQQVLDKNKKDY
+818 
-833 DILKWEEE
+833 
-841 LRSQLEKKKGQQK
+841 
-854 KLTPEENAKVNA
+854 
-866 QLKKE
+866 
-871 SLIRQSITEIEARL
+871 
-885 LRGIGI
+885 
-891 IRSLATGPPTDAAQW
+891 
-906 LGTAVSLLIGIMDAG
+906 
-921 AIMITGDA
+921 
-929 APLAYITC
+929 
-937 AEKVTERLGSM
+937 
-948 RPFVGIAALRLRGV
+948 
-962 SLAENYQEEAV
+962 
-973 EDLVTRVLYRFR
+973 
-985 FASEQRPFD
+985 
-994 SVSLIYALPLV
+994 
-1005 LELLRKGGVGDSPD
+1005 
-1019 DADAQLVL
+1019 
-1027 AIEFLSYHTDV
+1027 
-1038 CSDEA
+1038 
-1043 VPRAEL
+1043 
-1049 LSVLITSMQ
+1049 
-1058 AYAQHY
+1058 
-1064 KLLRDCFADM
+1064 
-1074 CRCIAP
+1074 
-1080 NMDRDEMVILAKGAL
+1080 
-1095 VPETRVRSTVLQS
+1095 
-1108 ISAEIDMSELS
+1108 MSELG
-1119 YSNEIWIAAHDDEEE
+1119 YSDEIWLACHDDEDE

-1140 EIWEESGFEVTP
+1140 EIWEESGFEVTA
-1152 EVPLQMLPFLE
+1152 EVPLKMLPFVE
-1163 SKDGQLRRAAAR
+1163 SKDAQLRRAAAR
-1175 SLAEAASLHDESL
+1175 AMSEAAGLHNESL
-1188 PAVLDQ
+1188 EAVIAQ
-1194 LKTTYVEL
+1194 LESTYKEL

-1228 QGIATAFKE
+1228 HGIATAFKE
-1237 IAPVFKVDQLDP
+1237 LAPVIKTDQLDA
-1249 FFDFLIYAGPL
+1249 FFDFLIDNGPL
-1260 GDKNDAVRSEM
+1260 GDKHSSVRSEM

-1276 TAIEIHGKDILDE
+1276 RAIEIHGKGILDH
-1289 LMSKFEQTLEQPDK
+1289 LMAKFEQTLEQPDK
-1303 NSDAADRV
+1303 NSEAADRV

-1324 HLSPGDPKIPIV
+1324 HLTPGDPKIPTV

-1381 LTSKK
+1381 LSSKK

-1399 LVMGRGIAALREY
+1399 LVMGRGISSLREY
-1412 RVLSTLTDAMEN
+1412 RILSTLTDAMEN

-1441 STMLGRVFE
+1441 STLLGRLFE
-1450 PYVIQIVP
+1450 PYVIQVVP
-1458 QLLTGFGDANANVR
+1458 QLLTGFGDSNANVR
-1472 EACLAAAKSCFA
+1472 DACLAAAKACFG
-1484 KLSSYGVKRIMPTLL
+1484 KLSSYGVKQIMPTLL
-1499 DGLEEQQW
+1499 EGLEEQQW

-1654 AGLKIAIVD
+1654 AGLKVAVVD

-1723 TTRLEE
+1723 TSRLEE

-1754 FLPVCFGNSFSNYL
+1754 FLPVCFGNSFSSYL

-1800 FAARAVD
+1800 FAVRAVD

-1842 KAGTEAEDIEE
+1842 KAGTEADDEI
-1853 DENIKEAGASLKETL
+1853 DENAKEAGASLKESL

-1895 IAVWKVLV
+1895 ISVWKVLV

-1947 DSVLSSL
+1947 DGVLASL

-1962 QTSID
+1962 QTSTD

-1972 GICFALREL
+1972 GICLALREL

-2008 DENVRE
+2008 DEDVRE

-2037 FLLNLLRSESDADN
+2037 FLLNLLRSEDEADN
-2051 ALQALLT
+2051 ALSALLT

-2116 INCDDD
+2116 INCKEDD
-2122 GLREELATSFDTV
+2122 LREELATSFDTV

-2168 RHLGNFFAAASVDYS
+2168 RHLGNFFSAASVDYS

-2193 LNSFDDR
+2193 LNSFDDG
-2200 DADVVKAAWVA
+2200 DQDVVKSSWAA
-2211 LSAFTKKLRKE
+2211 LSGFTKKLRKE
-2222 EMESLVVSTR
+2222 EMESLVISTR
-2232 QTLQRI
+2232 QTLQRV

-2249 LPKGINAILPIF
+2249 LPKGINAVLPIF
-2261 LQGLMNGTADQRVQA
+2261 LQGLMNGTAEQRVQA
-2276 ALGISD
+2276 ALGIAD

-2324 LLDKMP
+2324 LLEKMP
-2330 AALKPFLPQLQ
+2330 MALKPFLPQLQ

-2350 PSSETLRTRAAKALG
+2350 TSSETLRTRAAKALG

-2414 SRASVLSLI
+2414 SRAAVLSLI
-2423 DMDTDERDETMTI
+2423 DMDTDERDDTMTI

-2453 AHGLLKNR
+2453 ASGLLKNR
-2461 VATSHFT
+2461 VVTSHFSP
-2468 HSSVL
+2468 SSVL
-2473 ALNSVLAESPDA
+2473 ALNAVLVESPEA
-2485 LLQSTLA
+2485 LLQNSLI
-2492 DDLPDLLCQGVAN
+2492 DELPELLCQGIAN

-2521 LLSDSPKTFETT
+2521 LLSDAPKTYETT
-2533 KGIFEALASVIQPGN
+2533 KGIFEALASIIQPGN

-2569 MVRPHIALLAQ
+2569 MVRPHVALLAQ

-2599 AFVELFNVAD
+2599 AFVELFSVAD

-2614 FDKFMAGPGADLP
+2614 FDKFMAGSGAELP

-2675 WSVGKVDK
+2675 WSVGKVDV
-2683 ELQAEKFWPRNP
+2683 
-2695 SHQSSSSN
+2695 
-2703 IHRGPAITTQRQSRC
+2703 G
-2718 YWWLT
+2718 
-2723 DDFFLKYRVNLRTQ
+2723 
-2737 KRLASAVIGCGKRK
+2737 
-2751 IWLDPNEQSEISNA
+2751 SETFS
-2765 NSRQTI
+2765 
-2771 RKLISDGL
+2771 
-2779 IIRKPVTQHS
+2779 
-2789 RSRARE
+2789 
-2795 LNLARREGRHRGYG
+2795 
-2809 KRKGTADARMPS
+2809 
-2821 QVLWMRRLRVLRR
+2821 
-2834 LLVKYRASGKIDK
+2834 
-2847 HLYHE
+2847 
-2852 LYHSSKGNAFKHKR
+2852 
-2866 ALVEHIHRA
+2866 
-2875 KAEKARETALQ
+2875 
-2886 EEMDAKR
+2886 
-2893 AKNKAARERKQERA
+2893 
-2907 AAKRNALLA
+2907 
-2916 EE
+2916 

>member
-17 MAAVKQALSSSSTA
+17 MAAVEQALSSSSTA

-40 EDKLAQNSLDSASI
+40 EDKLAQKSLDSASI

-88 ADSKTIAPLIVAL
+88 ADSKTIAPLIIAL

-126 QHLDASQWDE
+126 QHLDASQWDQ
-136 FATDIILADADA
+136 FATDIILADTDA

-159 SVTHSATIVTR
+159 SVTHSAIIVTR

-209 GVIAGVSARKDHLR
+209 GVIAGVCARKDHLR

-285 EVVLGGVVTP
+285 EVILGGVVTP
-295 LVRCLPENF
+295 LVRCLPEYF

-309 LEQNLLKPLL
+309 LEKNLLKPLL

-360 LRSGKLASPDHRILH
+360 LKSGKLASPDHRILH

-417 KAVSFLLIND
+417 KAISFLLTND

-433 VLESITKGLTEKK
+433 VLESVTKGLTEKK

-455 RGGGILQTLNEAQSV
+455 RVGGILQTLSEAQSV
-470 SSAMAGFVD
+470 SSATAGFVD

-514 STHINRVLPG
+514 STYINRVLPG
-524 SAADSSLAKASVTKQ
+524 SAADLSLAKASITKH

-575 FQGLGKEADSQV
+575 FQDLDKEADSQV

-597 LVTAQSVPPTV
+597 LVTAQSVPATV
-608 QQETSKTLSSLYI
+608 QHETSKTLSNLYVR
-621 GSPKLVSGFIIAGLW
+621 SPKLVSGFIIAGLW

-660 KAICLTPGDIEKS
+660 KAICLTPSDIEKS
-673 GEAISTED
+673 GETISTED

-704 DLCLRMELD
+704 ELCLRMELD

-728 IENQTSFSQKVCMTF
+728 IENQTSFSQKVCMTV

-751 QDRQVDAIKK
+751 QYRQVDAIKK

-786 GRDLNAEQLHDIGPV
+786 NRDLNAEQLHDMGPV

-808 PEGTVFVDVL
+808 PEGTMFVDVL

-841 LRSQLEKKKGQQK
+841 LRSQLERKKGQQK

-921 AIMITGDA
+921 ATMITGEA

-973 EDLVTRVLYRFR
+973 EDLVTRVLYRLR
-985 FASEQRPFD
+985 FAGEQRPFD

-1080 NMDRDEMVILAKGAL
+1080 NMGRDEMVILAKGAL

-1108 ISAEIDMSELS
+1108 ISAEIDMSELG

-1152 EVPLQMLPFLE
+1152 EVPLKMLPFLE

-1194 LKTTYVEL
+1194 LKATYVEL

-1249 FFDFLIYAGPL
+1249 FFDFLIDAGPL
-1260 GDKNDAVRSEM
+1260 GDKNDAVRSGM

-1276 TAIEIHGKDILDE
+1276 TAIEIHGKGILDE

-1429 QREAALLAYELL
+1429 QREAALLVYELL

-1962 QTSID
+1962 QTSTD

-2154 LLKHEDHRR
+2154 LLKHDDHRR

-2492 DDLPDLLCQGVAN
+2492 DDLPDLLCQGVTN

-2569 MVRPHIALLAQ
+2569 MARPHIALLAQ

-2614 FDKFMAGPGADLP
+2614 FDKFMAGPGVDLP

-2675 WSVGKVDK
+2675 WSVGKVDV
-2683 ELQAEKFWPRNP
+2683 
-2695 SHQSSSSN
+2695 
-2703 IHRGPAITTQRQSRC
+2703 G
-2718 YWWLT
+2718 
-2723 DDFFLKYRVNLRTQ
+2723 
-2737 KRLASAVIGCGKRK
+2737 
-2751 IWLDPNEQSEISNA
+2751 SE
-2765 NSRQTI
+2765 
-2771 RKLISDGL
+2771 
-2779 IIRKPVTQHS
+2779 
-2789 RSRARE
+2789 
-2795 LNLARREGRHRGYG
+2795 
-2809 KRKGTADARMPS
+2809 
-2821 QVLWMRRLRVLRR
+2821 
-2834 LLVKYRASGKIDK
+2834 
-2847 HLYHE
+2847 
-2852 LYHSSKGNAFKHKR
+2852 AFS
-2866 ALVEHIHRA
+2866 
-2875 KAEKARETALQ
+2875 
-2886 EEMDAKR
+2886 
-2893 AKNKAARERKQERA
+2893 
-2907 AAKRNALLA
+2907 
-2916 EE
+2916 

>member
-1 MSKGDS
+1 MSNGDS
-7 SDSGAPAPLD
+7 SQTGDQANLD
-17 MAAVKQALSSSSTA
+17 ITAVKLALASSSTN
-31 VRITQLRTI
+31 VRITQLRSI
-40 EDKLAQNSLDSASI
+40 EEKLTQKSLDNASI
-54 TRLLQLLFG
+54 ARLTQLLFG

-75 SVQKCLIALISSG
+75 SVQKCLVALISAG
-88 ADSKTIAPLIVAL
+88 VDSKTIAPLITAL
-101 RKESQKPGIAPTNA
+101 RKESQKHGIAPTNA

-126 QHLDASQWDE
+126 QHLDASLWDQ
-136 FATDIILADADA
+136 FASDIILTDADA
-148 LEKCHQ
+148 LDKCHQ
-154 PVSRK
+154 PTSRK
-159 SVTHSATIVTR
+159 SVAHSAIIVTR
-170 RGLRKLFSSNE
+170 RGFRKLLSSPE
-181 LSEKR
+181 SSEKR
-186 LSASVDVLT
+186 LSSSVDILAT
-195 AKGAQSISRNAVLL
+195 KGAQSTPRNAVLL

-223 PVLDSLKS
+223 PILDTLKPK
-231 RYYDFFTREIIGSR
+231 YYDFFTREIIGSR
-245 TSVPE
+245 VAVPE
-250 HLVLGLGDFFASF
+250 HVVLGLGDFFASF
-263 ATLEEI
+263 ATPEEF
-269 SKELIPALE
+269 SKELVPALE

-285 EVVLGGVVTP
+285 EVILGGVVTP
-295 LVRCLPENF
+295 LVRALPDSF
-304 DLSKI
+304 DLSKV

-331 GSLDAFSALVN
+331 GALDAFRALVQRSN
-342 KSGDTASLEKVI
+342 DNASLEKVV
-354 NEVATP
+354 NEIASP
-360 LRSGKLASPDHRILH
+360 LKAGKLASPDHRILH
-375 AQMLQTAPLSK
+375 AQMLESTPLSTS
-386 ASAEQVANAVA
+386 SAEQIATAVA
-397 VIAAKEG
+397 TIAAKEG
-404 NESALAAETSALA
+404 NEGALASETSALA
-417 KAVSFLLIND
+417 NAVAFLLAQD
-427 AEVSKS
+427 SEVPKS
-433 VLESITKGLTEKK
+433 VLESVTKGLAEKK
-446 IPSRKYWLL
+446 IPSRKCWLL
-455 RGGGILQTLNEAQSV
+455 RVGSILQSLAEAQSL
-470 SSAMAGFVD
+470 SPGMIAFVE
-479 AVIPKLITTFTEV
+479 AVVPKLVTTFTEV
-492 TSNAASAA
+492 TANAASAA
-500 QSGLIVGA
+500 QSGLVVA
-508 YILTAV
+508 ESCLT
-514 STHINRVLPG
+514 
-524 SAADSSLAKASVTKQ
+524 KASVTKQ
-539 SLSLDPKSSFLLSP
+539 SLSLDPKSSFLLSH
-553 RIYSKVSADEDLK
+553 RIYSKVTANEDLG
-566 WFSRALNSI
+566 WFARALSSV
-575 FQGLGKEADSQV
+575 FQSLEQNGDKQV
-587 ALAWSEAIIH
+587 ALAWSEAFIH
-597 LVTAQSVPPTV
+597 LIIAHSVPATV
-608 QQETSKTLSSLYI
+608 QQETSKLLSDLYVHNPR
-621 GSPKLVSGFIIAGLW
+621 SVSTCIVNGLW
-636 DYLKHSGSPDKEPSS
+636 DYLERVGSGEKEQSS
-651 GAHNLIQVV
+651 NAHNLIQV
-660 KAICLTPGDIEKS
+660 S
-673 GEAISTED
+673 GLSVAKED
-681 LETQANNLLVLARPE
+681 LESQANSLLVLARPE
-696 LIPRANWI
+696 LIPRASWI

-718 KKYQDELVTE
+718 TKHQDELMNE
-728 IENQTSFSQKVCMTF
+728 IEARTSFDQKNEV
-743 PRYGNLAN
+743 
-751 QDRQVDAIKK
+751 VKK

-772 VAPETIIPRLLETL
+772 VAPETVIPRLLDTL
-786 GRDLNAEQLHDIGPV
+786 RRDLNVEQLQDVGPV
-801 EAAIFRT
+801 EAAIYRT
-808 PEGTVFVDVL
+808 AEGTAFIDVL
-818 AKKSQQVLDKNKKDY
+818 AKKSQQVLDKNNKDY

-841 LRSQLEKKKGQQK
+841 LRGQLEKKKGQQK

-871 SLIRQSITEIEARL
+871 SQIRHSITQTVARL

-891 IRSLATGPPTDAAQW
+891 IRSLATGPPTDATQW
-906 LGTAVSLLIGIMDAG
+906 LGTAVSLLVGIMDAG
-921 AIMITGDA
+921 ATLITGDA

-948 RPFVGIAALRLRGV
+948 RPFVGIAALRLRDV
-962 SLAENYQEEAV
+962 SLSENYQEEAV
-973 EDLVTRVLYRFR
+973 EDLITRVLYRLR
-985 FASEQRPFD
+985 FAGEQRPFD

-1005 LELLRKGGVGDSPD
+1005 LDLLRKGGVGSSAD

-1038 CSDEA
+1038 CADEA

-1049 LSVLITSMQ
+1049 LSVLISSMQ

-1064 KLLRDCFADM
+1064 KLLKDCFADM

-1080 NMDRDEMVILAKGAL
+1080 NMDTEEMMVLAKGTL

-1108 ISAEIDMSELS
+1108 ISAEVDMSELGHS
-1119 YSNEIWIAAHDDEEE
+1119 DEIWIAAHDDEEE

-1140 EIWEESGFEVTP
+1140 EILEESGFEIA
-1152 EVPLQMLPFLE
+1152 EGVPLRLLPFLE
-1163 SKDGQLRRAAAR
+1163 SKDGQLRRSAAR
-1175 SLAEAASLHDESL
+1175 ALADAVSLHQGTLE
-1188 PAVLDQ
+1188 AVLEQ
-1194 LKTTYVEL
+1194 LKSTYTEL

-1237 IAPVFKVDQLDP
+1237 LASVIDANQLDP
-1249 FFDFLIYAGPL
+1249 LFGFLISAGPL
-1260 GDKNDAVRSEM
+1260 GDKNGAVRSEM

-1276 TAIEIHGKDILDE
+1276 KAIEIHGKTILDQ
-1289 LMSKFEQTLEQPDK
+1289 LMSKFEQTLEQPDT

-1357 CLPPLIRACPDQS
+1357 CLPPLIQACPDQS

-1381 LTSKK
+1381 LSSKK

-1399 LVMGRGIAALREY
+1399 LVMGRGIASLREY
-1412 RVLSTLTDAMEN
+1412 RIISTLTDAMEN

-1472 EACLAAAKSCFA
+1472 DACLAAAKACFA
-1484 KLSSYGVKRIMPTLL
+1484 KLSSYGVKKIMPTLL
-1499 DGLEEQQW
+1499 YGLDEQQW

-1614 ILQRGLGDRSN
+1614 ILQRGLADRSN

-1654 AGLKIAIVD
+1654 AGLKVAVVD

-1781 DVESIRETALR
+1781 DIESIRETALR

-1842 KAGTEAEDIEE
+1842 KAGTDAEDIED

-1903 HSPRTLKELVPTLTQ
+1903 HSPRILKELVPTLTQ

-1947 DSVLSSL
+1947 DGVLSSL

-1962 QTSID
+1962 QTSVD

-1972 GICFALREL
+1972 GICLALREL

-2008 DENVRE
+2008 DEDVRE

-2037 FLLNLLRSESDADN
+2037 FLLNLLRSEGEADN

-2080 PISAFDA
+2080 PISSFDA

-2116 INCDDD
+2116 INCKED

-2154 LLKHEDHRR
+2154 LLKHDDHRR

-2168 RHLGNFFAAASVDYS
+2168 HHMGNFFAAAGVDYS

-2200 DADVVKAAWVA
+2200 DADVVKAAWAA

-2222 EMESLVVSTR
+2222 EMESLVISTR

-2282 IVDRTSEAS
+2282 IIDRTSEAS

-2453 AHGLLKNR
+2453 ALGLLKNR
-2461 VATSHFT
+2461 VATTHFT

-2473 ALNSVLAESPDA
+2473 ALNSVLVESPDA
-2485 LLQSTLA
+2485 LLQSSLV
-2492 DDLPDLLCQGVAN
+2492 DDLPDLLCQGITN

-2521 LLSDSPKTFETT
+2521 LLSDSAKTFETT

-2558 VVRTVSRNDME
+2558 VVRTISRKDME
-2569 MVRPHIALLAQ
+2569 MVRPHVALLAQ

-2614 FDKFMAGPGADLP
+2614 FDKFMAGPGADLAP
-2627 ANTKRSMGDYFKR
+2627 NTKRSMGDYFKR

-2675 WSVGKVDK
+2675 WSVGKVDV
-2683 ELQAEKFWPRNP
+2683 
-2695 SHQSSSSN
+2695 
-2703 IHRGPAITTQRQSRC
+2703 G
-2718 YWWLT
+2718 
-2723 DDFFLKYRVNLRTQ
+2723 
-2737 KRLASAVIGCGKRK
+2737 
-2751 IWLDPNEQSEISNA
+2751 SE
-2765 NSRQTI
+2765 
-2771 RKLISDGL
+2771 
-2779 IIRKPVTQHS
+2779 
-2789 RSRARE
+2789 
-2795 LNLARREGRHRGYG
+2795 
-2809 KRKGTADARMPS
+2809 
-2821 QVLWMRRLRVLRR
+2821 
-2834 LLVKYRASGKIDK
+2834 
-2847 HLYHE
+2847 
-2852 LYHSSKGNAFKHKR
+2852 AFS
-2866 ALVEHIHRA
+2866 
-2875 KAEKARETALQ
+2875 
-2886 EEMDAKR
+2886 
-2893 AKNKAARERKQERA
+2893 
-2907 AAKRNALLA
+2907 
-2916 EE
+2916 

>member
-1 MSKGDS
+1 MSNGDS
-7 SDSGAPAPLD
+7 SEPDD
-17 MAAVKQALSSSSTA
+17 MASLDFTAIKHALASSSTN
-31 VRITQLRTI
+31 VRISQLRSI
-40 EDKLAQNSLDSASI
+40 EEKLTQKSIDNTSI
-54 TRLLQLLFG
+54 TRLLQLFFG
-63 TYAFYADRQSRL
+63 TYAFYTDRQSRL
-75 SVQKCLIALISSG
+75 SVQKCLVALISAG
-88 ADSKTIAPLIVAL
+88 IDSKTIAPLIAAL
-101 RKESQKPGIAPTNA
+101 RKESQKHGIAPTNA

-126 QHLDASQWDE
+126 QHLDASVWDQ
-136 FATDIILADADA
+136 FASDIILTDADA
-148 LEKCHQ
+148 LDKCHQ
-154 PVSRK
+154 SSARK
-159 SVTHSATIVTR
+159 SVAHSAIIVTR
-170 RGLRKLFSSNE
+170 RGLRKLFSSPDS
-181 LSEKR
+181 SEKR
-186 LSASVDVLT
+186 LSSSVSILAT
-195 AKGAQSISRNAVLL
+195 KSAQSTPRNAVLL

-223 PVLDSLKS
+223 PVLDTLKPK
-231 RYYDFFTREIIGSR
+231 YYEFFTREIIGSR
-245 TSVPE
+245 TAVPG
-250 HLVLGLGDFFASF
+250 HVVLGLGDFFTSF
-263 ATLEEI
+263 ATPEEL
-269 SKELIPALE
+269 SKEVIPALE

-285 EVVLGGVVTP
+285 EVILGGVVTP
-295 LVRCLPENF
+295 LVRSLPENF

-331 GSLDAFSALVN
+331 GALDAFRALVRGS
-342 KSGDTASLEKVI
+342 KDTASLEKVI

-360 LRSGKLASPDHRILH
+360 LKAGKLASPDHRLLH
-375 AQMLQTAPLSK
+375 AQMLEATPLSTP
-386 ASAEQVANAVA
+386 SAEQVASAVA
-397 VIAAKEG
+397 TVAAKEG
-404 NESALAAETSALA
+404 NEGALAAETSALA
-417 KAVSFLLIND
+417 NAITFLLAQD
-427 AEVSKS
+427 VEVPKPVLDS
-433 VLESITKGLTEKK
+433 VTKGLTEKK
-446 IPSRKYWLL
+446 IPSRKCWLL
-455 RGGGILQTLNEAQSV
+455 RVGVILQSITEAQVV
-470 SSAMAGFVD
+470 SPGMATFVE
-479 AVIPKLITTFTEV
+479 AVVPKMVATLTEV
-492 TSNAASAA
+492 AANAASAA
-500 QSGLIVGA
+500 QSGLVVGA

-514 STHINRVLPG
+514 SPHIYRLLPG
-524 SAADSSLAKASVTKQ
+524 STAESCLTKASVTKQ
-539 SLSLDPKSSFLLSP
+539 SLSLDPKSSFLLSH
-553 RIYSKVSADEDLK
+553 RIYSKVTASEDLG
-566 WFSRALNSI
+566 WFARALGSV
-575 FQGLGKEADSQV
+575 FQSLDENVDKQV
-587 ALAWSEAIIH
+587 TLAWSEAFIH
-597 LVTAQSVPPTV
+597 LVTAHSVPATI
-608 QQETSKTLSSLYI
+608 QQESSKLLSDLYVHN
-621 GSPKLVSGFIIAGLW
+621 PRLVSTFIIHGLW
-636 DYLKHSGSPDKEPSS
+636 DHVQHSGSGDREHSAS
-651 GAHNLIQVV
+651 AHNLIQVV
-660 KAICLTPGDIEKS
+660 KSICLTPNEIGKS
-673 GEAISTED
+673 GKSIAKED
-681 LETQANNLLVLARPE
+681 LESQANSLLVLARSE

-718 KKYQDELVTE
+718 TKYQDQLMAE
-728 IENQTSFSQKVCMTF
+728 IEARTSFDQKVEVVKT
-743 PRYGNLAN
+743 
-751 QDRQVDAIKK
+751 

-772 VAPETIIPRLLETL
+772 VAPETIIPRLLEAL
-786 GRDLNAEQLHDIGPV
+786 CRDLNAEQLQDVGPV
-801 EAAIFRT
+801 EAAIYRT
-808 PEGTVFVDVL
+808 AEGTAFVDVL

-871 SLIRQSITEIEARL
+871 SQIRQSITATVARL

-891 IRSLATGPPTDAAQW
+891 IRSLATGPPTDATQW
-906 LGTAVSLLIGIMDAG
+906 IGTAVSLLVGIMDAG
-921 AIMITGDA
+921 ATLITGDE
-929 APLAYITC
+929 APLAYLTC

-948 RPFVGIAALRLRGV
+948 RSFIGIAALRLRGV
-962 SLAENYQEEAV
+962 SLSENYQEEAV
-973 EDLVTRVLYRFR
+973 EDLITRVLYRLR
-985 FASEQRPFD
+985 FAGEQRPFD

-1005 LELLRKGGVGDSPD
+1005 LDLLRKGGVGSSAD

-1027 AIEFLSYHTDV
+1027 AIEFLSYHTDICV
-1038 CSDEA
+1038 DEA

-1049 LSVLITSMQ
+1049 LSVLISSMQ

-1064 KLLRDCFADM
+1064 KLLKDCFADM

-1080 NMDRDEMVILAKGAL
+1080 NMDRDEMVVLAKGTL

-1108 ISAEIDMSELS
+1108 ISAEVDMSELG
-1119 YSNEIWIAAHDDEEE
+1119 YSDEIWVAAHDDEEE
-1134 NQDLGR
+1134 NQDFGR
-1140 EIWEESGFEVTP
+1140 EIWEESGFEVTT
-1152 EVPLQMLPFLE
+1152 EMPLRLLPFLE
-1163 SKDGQLRRAAAR
+1163 SKDGQLRRSAAR
-1175 SLAEAASLHDESL
+1175 SLAEAVSIHHETLG
-1188 PAVLDQ
+1188 AVLEQ
-1194 LKTTYVEL
+1194 LESTYIEL

-1237 IAPVFKVDQLDP
+1237 LASVIKVDQLDP
-1249 FFDFLIYAGPL
+1249 LFDFLIRAGPL
-1260 GDKNDAVRSEM
+1260 GDKNGAVRSEM

-1276 TAIEIHGKDILDE
+1276 KAIEIHGKTILDK
-1289 LMSKFEQTLEQPDK
+1289 LMSKFEQTLEQPDT

-1357 CLPPLIRACPDQS
+1357 CLPPLIQACPDQS

-1376 IMEQL
+1376 ILEQL
-1381 LTSKK
+1381 LSSKK

-1399 LVMGRGIAALREY
+1399 LVMGRGIASLREY
-1412 RVLSTLTDAMEN
+1412 RILSTLNDAVEN

-1441 STMLGRVFE
+1441 ATMLGRIFE

-1472 EACLAAAKSCFA
+1472 DACLAAAKACFA
-1484 KLSSYGVKRIMPTLL
+1484 RLSSYGVKKIMPTLL
-1499 DGLEEQQW
+1499 NGLDEQQW

-1614 ILQRGLGDRSN
+1614 ILQRGLADRSN

-1654 AGLKIAIVD
+1654 AGLKLAVVD

-1781 DVESIRETALR
+1781 DIESIRETALR

-1842 KAGTEAEDIEE
+1842 KAGTDAEDIEE

-1868 GEEKRNKILSALY
+1868 GEDKRNKILSALY

-1947 DSVLSSL
+1947 DGVLSSL

-1962 QTSID
+1962 QTSVD

-1972 GICFALREL
+1972 GICLALREL

-2008 DENVRE
+2008 DEDVRE

-2037 FLLNLLRSESDADN
+2037 FLLNLLRSEDEADN

-2080 PISAFDA
+2080 PISSFDA

-2116 INCDDD
+2116 INCKED

-2168 RHLGNFFAAASVDYS
+2168 HHMANFFAASSVDYS
-2183 RYNQDIIRSL
+2183 RYSQDIIRSL

-2200 DADVVKAAWVA
+2200 DADVVKAAWAA

-2222 EMESLVVSTR
+2222 EMESLVISTR
-2232 QTLQRI
+2232 QNLQRV

-2330 AALKPFLPQLQ
+2330 TALKPFLPQLQ

-2350 PSSETLRTRAAKALG
+2350 SSSETLRTRAAKALG

-2442 GALIKNVPEEA
+2442 GALIKNVPEDVA
-2453 AHGLLKNR
+2453 LGLLKNR

-2485 LLQSTLA
+2485 LLQSSLV
-2492 DDLPDLLCQGVAN
+2492 DDLPDLLCQGVTN
-2505 KNVFVADNCI
+2505 KSVFVADNCI

-2521 LLSDSPKTFETT
+2521 LLSDSVKTFETT

-2569 MVRPHIALLAQ
+2569 MVRPHVALLAQ

-2614 FDKFMAGPGADLP
+2614 FDKFMTGAGAELAP
-2627 ANTKRSMGDYFKR
+2627 NTKRSMGDYFKR

-2675 WSVGKVDK
+2675 WSVGKVDV
-2683 ELQAEKFWPRNP
+2683 
-2695 SHQSSSSN
+2695 
-2703 IHRGPAITTQRQSRC
+2703 G
-2718 YWWLT
+2718 
-2723 DDFFLKYRVNLRTQ
+2723 
-2737 KRLASAVIGCGKRK
+2737 
-2751 IWLDPNEQSEISNA
+2751 SE
-2765 NSRQTI
+2765 
-2771 RKLISDGL
+2771 
-2779 IIRKPVTQHS
+2779 
-2789 RSRARE
+2789 
-2795 LNLARREGRHRGYG
+2795 
-2809 KRKGTADARMPS
+2809 
-2821 QVLWMRRLRVLRR
+2821 
-2834 LLVKYRASGKIDK
+2834 
-2847 HLYHE
+2847 
-2852 LYHSSKGNAFKHKR
+2852 AF
-2866 ALVEHIHRA
+2866 
-2875 KAEKARETALQ
+2875 T
-2886 EEMDAKR
+2886 
-2893 AKNKAARERKQERA
+2893 
-2907 AAKRNALLA
+2907 
-2916 EE
+2916 

>member
-40 EDKLAQNSLDSASI
+40 EDKLAQKSLDSASI

-88 ADSKTIAPLIVAL
+88 ADSKTIAPLIAAL

-126 QHLDASQWDE
+126 QHLDASQWDQ

-159 SVTHSATIVTR
+159 SVTHSAIIVTR

-181 LSEKR
+181 LSKKR

-195 AKGAQSISRNAVLL
+195 AKGAQSTSRNAVLL

-223 PVLDSLKS
+223 PILDSLKS
-231 RYYDFFTREIIGSR
+231 KYYNFFAREIIGSR

-250 HLVLGLGDFFASF
+250 HLVLGLGDFFTSF

-285 EVVLGGVVTP
+285 EVILGGVITP
-295 LVRCLPENF
+295 LVRCLPDNF

-360 LRSGKLASPDHRILH
+360 LKSGKLASPDHRVLH

-417 KAVSFLLIND
+417 KAVSFLLTND
-427 AEVSKS
+427 AEVPKS
-433 VLESITKGLTEKK
+433 VLESVTKGLTEKK

-455 RGGGILQTLNEAQSV
+455 RVGGILQSLNEAQSV
-470 SSAMAGFVD
+470 SSAMAAFVD
-479 AVIPKLITTFTEV
+479 AVIPKVITTFTEV

-500 QSGLIVGA
+500 QNGLIVGA

-514 STHINRVLPG
+514 STHIQRLLPG
-524 SAADSSLAKASVTKQ
+524 SAADLSMAKASVTKQ

-553 RIYSKVSADEDLK
+553 RIYSKVTADEDLK

-575 FQGLGKEADSQV
+575 FQGLDKGADNQV

-597 LVTAQSVPPTV
+597 LVTAQSVPATV
-608 QQETSKTLSSLYI
+608 QQETSKTLSNLYVR
-621 GSPKLVSGFIIAGLW
+621 SPKLVSSFIIAGLW
-636 DYLKHSGSPDKEPSS
+636 DYLKHSASPDKEPSS

-660 KAICLTPGDIEKS
+660 KAICLTPSDIEKS
-673 GEAISTED
+673 GETINTED

-728 IENQTSFSQKVCMTF
+728 IENQTSFSQKV
-743 PRYGNLAN
+743 
-751 QDRQVDAIKK
+751 DAIKK

-786 GRDLNAEQLHDIGPV
+786 SRDLNAEQLHDIGPV

-921 AIMITGDA
+921 ATMITGDA

-948 RPFVGIAALRLRGV
+948 RPFVGVAALRLRGV

-973 EDLVTRVLYRFR
+973 EDLVTRVLYRLR
-985 FASEQRPFD
+985 FAGEQRPFD
-994 SVSLIYALPLV
+994 SVSLIYVLPLV

-1080 NMDRDEMVILAKGAL
+1080 NMDREEMVILAKGAL

-1108 ISAEIDMSELS
+1108 ISAEVDMSELG
-1119 YSNEIWIAAHDDEEE
+1119 YSDEIWIAAHDDEEE

-1152 EVPLQMLPFLE
+1152 EVPLKMLPFLE

-1175 SLAEAASLHDESL
+1175 SLAEAASLHNESL
-1188 PAVLDQ
+1188 DAVLDQ

-1202 AKPRVQQLDEFGM
+1202 AKP
-1215 PKKMDLS
+1215 
-1222 DPWEGR
+1222 
-1228 QGIATAFKE
+1228 
-1237 IAPVFKVDQLDP
+1237 VDQLDP
-1249 FFDFLIYAGPL
+1249 FFDFLIDAGPL
-1260 GDKNDAVRSEM
+1260 GDKNDAVRGEM

-1276 TAIEIHGKDILDE
+1276 TAIEIHGKGILDD

-1962 QTSID
+1962 QTSTD

-2037 FLLNLLRSESDADN
+2037 FLLNLLRSEGEADN

-2135 IQSIDEYDGLNTV
+2135 VQSIDEYDGLNTV

-2200 DADVVKAAWVA
+2200 DADVVKAAWMA

-2222 EMESLVVSTR
+2222 EMESLVISTR

-2473 ALNSVLAESPDA
+2473 ALNSVLVESPDA
-2485 LLQSTLA
+2485 LLQSPLA
-2492 DDLPDLLCQGVAN
+2492 DDLPDLLCQGVTN

-2515 LATGKY
+2515 LAT
-2521 LLSDSPKTFETT
+2521 
-2533 KGIFEALASVIQPGN
+2533 ALASVIQPGN

-2675 WSVGKVDK
+2675 WSVGKVDR
-2683 ELQAEKFWPRNP
+2683 EPTEGGASREILASQPLSPVFIIQHP
-2695 SHQSSSSN
+2695 SRTGH
-2703 IHRGPAITTQRQSRC
+2703 HHPTTI
-2718 YWWLT
+2718 
-2723 DDFFLKYRVNLRTQ
+2723 KMVNLRTQ

>member
-1 MSKGDS
+1 MSKGNS
-7 SDSGAPAPLD
+7 SDSGAPANLD
-17 MAAVKQALSSSSTA
+17 IAAVKQALASSSTA
-31 VRITQLRTI
+31 IRITQLRSI
-40 EDKLAQNSLDSASI
+40 EEKLTQKSLDSASI
-54 TRLLQLLFG
+54 ARILQLLFG

-75 SVQKCLIALISSG
+75 SVQKCLTALITAG
-88 ADSKTIAPLIVAL
+88 VDSKTIAPLITAL
-101 RKESQKPGIAPTNA
+101 RKESQKHGIAPTNA

-126 QHLDASQWDE
+126 QHLDASLWDQ
-136 FATDIILADADA
+136 FASDILLTNADA

-159 SVTHSATIVTR
+159 SVAHSAIVVTR
-170 RGLRKLFSSNE
+170 RGLRKLFSSPE
-181 LSEKR
+181 TSEKR
-186 LSASVDVLT
+186 LTASVDALAT
-195 AKGAQSISRNAVLL
+195 KGPQSTPRNAVLL

-231 RYYDFFTREIIGSR
+231 KYYDFFAREIIGSR
-245 TSVPE
+245 TAVPE
-250 HLVLGLGDFFASF
+250 HTVLGLGDFFASF

-285 EVVLGGVVTP
+285 EVILGGVVTP
-295 LVRCLPENF
+295 LVRSLPDNF
-304 DLSKI
+304 DLSRI

-331 GSLDAFSALVN
+331 GALDAFRALVN
-342 KSGDTASLEKVI
+342 KSSDNASLEKVI
-354 NEVATP
+354 NEIATP
-360 LRSGKLASPDHRILH
+360 LKSGKLASPDHRILH
-375 AQMLQTAPLSK
+375 AQMLEAAPLSK
-386 ASAEQVANAVA
+386 SSADQVATAVS

-404 NESALAAETSALA
+404 NEGALAAETSALA
-417 KAVSFLLIND
+417 KAVAFLLAND
-427 AEVSKS
+427 GEVSKTVLDS
-433 VLESITKGLTEKK
+433 VTKGLTDKK

-455 RGGGILQTLNEAQSV
+455 RVGYILQTLTEAQSM
-470 SSAMAGFVD
+470 SSGMAAFVE
-479 AVIPKLITTFTEV
+479 AVIPKIVTTFTEV
-492 TSNAASAA
+492 TGNAAAAA

-514 STHINRVLPG
+514 TPYIQRLLPEST
-524 SAADSSLAKASVTKQ
+524 AASTLTKASVNKQ
-539 SLSLDPKSSFLLSP
+539 SLSLDSKSSFLLSH
-553 RIYSKVSADEDLK
+553 RIYSKITADEDLR
-566 WFSRALNSI
+566 WFAHALRSV
-575 FQGLGKEADSQV
+575 FQSLEQGADSQV

-597 LVTAQSVPPTV
+597 LITAHTVSTTV
-608 QQETSKTLSSLYI
+608 QQETSNTLSDLYTRN
-621 GSPKLVSGFIIAGLW
+621 PKLVSGFIINGLW
-636 DYLKHSGSPDKEPSS
+636 DHLGHSASHDKDQSDT
-651 GAHNLIQVV
+651 HNLIQVV
-660 KAICLTPGDIEKS
+660 KSICLTPNDVEKS
-673 GEAISTED
+673 GKFIAKED
-681 LETQANNLLVLARPE
+681 LESQANNLLVLARPE
-696 LIPRANWI
+696 LIPRASWI

-713 PGNLV
+713 PGDLV
-718 KKYQDELVTE
+718 KKYQNELVTE
-728 IENQTSFSQKVCMTF
+728 IESKTSFDQKT
-743 PRYGNLAN
+743 
-751 QDRQVDAIKK
+751 DAIKK

-772 VAPETIIPRLLETL
+772 VAPETIIPRLLEAL
-786 GRDLNAEQLHDIGPV
+786 SRDLNVEQLQDIGPV

-808 PEGTVFVDVL
+808 PEGTAFVDVL

-871 SLIRQSITEIEARL
+871 SQIRQSVTEIEARL

-891 IRSLATGPPTDAAQW
+891 IRSLATGPPTDATQW
-906 LGTAVSLLIGIMDAG
+906 IGTAVSLLIGIMDSG
-921 AIMITGDA
+921 ATLITGDA

-937 AEKVTERLGSM
+937 ADKVSERLGSM
-948 RPFVGIAALRLRGV
+948 RPFVGVAALRLRGV

-973 EDLVTRVLYRFR
+973 EDLITRVLYRLR
-985 FASEQRPFD
+985 FAGEQRPFD

-1005 LELLRKGGVGDSPD
+1005 LDLLRKGGVGESAD

-1038 CSDEA
+1038 CADEA

-1049 LSVLITSMQ
+1049 FSVLISSMQ

-1074 CRCIAP
+1074 CRCVAP
-1080 NMDRDEMVILAKGAL
+1080 NMNREEMVVLAKGAL

-1108 ISAEIDMSELS
+1108 ISAEVDMSELS
-1119 YSNEIWIAAHDDEEE
+1119 YSDEIWIAAHDDEEE
-1134 NQDLGR
+1134 NQEFGR
-1140 EIWEESGFEVTP
+1140 EIWDESGFEIAA
-1152 EVPLQMLPFLE
+1152 EVPLRMLPFLE
-1163 SKDGQLRRAAAR
+1163 SKDGQLRRSTAR
-1175 SLAEAASLHDESL
+1175 SLAEAASLHNDTLDS
-1188 PAVLDQ
+1188 VLDQ
-1194 LKTTYVEL
+1194 LKSTYAEL

-1228 QGIATAFKE
+1228 HGIATAFKE
-1237 IAPVFKVDQLDP
+1237 LAPVIKTDQLDP
-1249 FFDFLIYAGPL
+1249 FFDFLIDAGPL
-1260 GDKNDAVRSEM
+1260 GDKNGAVRSEM

-1276 TAIEIHGKDILDE
+1276 RAIEIHGKGILDQ

-1303 NSDAADRV
+1303 NSDATDRV

-1324 HLSPGDPKIPIV
+1324 HLSPGDPKIPVV

-1381 LTSKK
+1381 LSSKK

-1412 RVLSTLTDAMEN
+1412 RILSTLTDAMEN

-1429 QREAALLAYELL
+1429 QRESALLAYELL
-1441 STMLGRVFE
+1441 SSMLGRIFE

-1472 EACLAAAKSCFA
+1472 DACLAAAKACFA
-1484 KLSSYGVKRIMPTLL
+1484 KLSSYGVKQIMPTLL
-1499 DGLEEQQW
+1499 EGLEEQQW

-1546 HKEVRAAANRS
+1546 HKEVRSAANRS

-1644 DVVMHLPVLV
+1644 DVIMHLPVLV
-1654 AGLKIAIVD
+1654 AGLKLAVVD

-1740 SKPAVR
+1740 SKAAVR

-1842 KAGTEAEDIEE
+1842 KAGTEADDIEE

-1947 DSVLSSL
+1947 DGVLSSL

-1962 QTSID
+1962 QTSTD

-1972 GICFALREL
+1972 GICLALREL
-1981 ISSASPEALEDHEKT
+1981 ISSASPESLEDHEKT

-2008 DENVRE
+2008 DEDVRE

-2037 FLLNLLRSESDADN
+2037 FLLNLLRSEEEADN

-2116 INCDDD
+2116 INCKED
-2122 GLREELATSFDTV
+2122 GLREELVTSFDTV

-2148 MNVLLQ
+2148 MNVLLA
-2154 LLKHEDHRR
+2154 LLKHDDHRR

-2200 DADVVKAAWVA
+2200 DTEVVKAAWAA

-2222 EMESLVVSTR
+2222 EMESLVISTR
-2232 QTLQRI
+2232 QTLQRV

-2350 PSSETLRTRAAKALG
+2350 SSSETLRTRAAKALG

-2453 AHGLLKNR
+2453 ALGLLKNR

-2468 HSSVL
+2468 YSSVL
-2473 ALNSVLAESPDA
+2473 ALNSVLVESPDA
-2485 LLQSTLA
+2485 LLQSSIA
-2492 DDLPDLLCQGVAN
+2492 DDLPDLLCQGITS
-2505 KNVFVADNCI
+2505 KNVFMADNCI

-2521 LLSDSPKTFETT
+2521 LLSDSPKSFETT

-2558 VVRTVSRNDME
+2558 VVRTISRNDME
-2569 MVRPHIALLAQ
+2569 MVRPHVALLAQ

-2640 VAMRLGSQA
+2640 VATRLGSQV

-2675 WSVGKVDK
+2675 WSVGKVDV
-2683 ELQAEKFWPRNP
+2683 
-2695 SHQSSSSN
+2695 
-2703 IHRGPAITTQRQSRC
+2703 G
-2718 YWWLT
+2718 
-2723 DDFFLKYRVNLRTQ
+2723 
-2737 KRLASAVIGCGKRK
+2737 
-2751 IWLDPNEQSEISNA
+2751 SETFS
-2765 NSRQTI
+2765 
-2771 RKLISDGL
+2771 
-2779 IIRKPVTQHS
+2779 
-2789 RSRARE
+2789 
-2795 LNLARREGRHRGYG
+2795 
-2809 KRKGTADARMPS
+2809 
-2821 QVLWMRRLRVLRR
+2821 
-2834 LLVKYRASGKIDK
+2834 
-2847 HLYHE
+2847 
-2852 LYHSSKGNAFKHKR
+2852 
-2866 ALVEHIHRA
+2866 
-2875 KAEKARETALQ
+2875 
-2886 EEMDAKR
+2886 
-2893 AKNKAARERKQERA
+2893 
-2907 AAKRNALLA
+2907 
-2916 EE
+2916 